1 MRKIRIKI
9 CLLAAMLAV
18 ATGIQAS
25 DFVVDELCYN
35 ITDAEAKTVEVAKYD
50 YTVDG
55 EMVRPTKM
63 DVVVPMTVV
72 NPNDNQ
78 TYRVTALGDGA
89 FTVYGLKNGWFDY
102 TSIVLPEGLL
112 EIKANAFSGQ
122 SKLTSLVIPGTV
134 KSVKTKFAQMSG
146 ISELTFPAS
155 VKEMVTIESG
165 RIQKL
170 TIEGSPTIT
179 AGSRDYITGSVT
191 NNIVYFIDNDTS
203 YKNVEITL
211 TSAVPPTL
219 PEVTRIQYKAYS
231 GRTTVHVP
239 EGCSD
244 AYNAAGWNQA
254 EVLVEG
260 TDHADV
266 DGIRYYHDSHRAIGY
281 DVVSELNGPLNIPQT
296 VQIGG
301 KTYPVEELA
310 VRMFEGEGE
319 SLIKNITA
327 ITLPEGLKRLEKNS
341 LYSEVVSATEV
352 TIPASVEYV
361 GTYFLRGETLK
372 KITFKGSPVLAD
384 NSVGSNY
391 KLIHFMSQTPPAVGK
406 YSFQSAQLMV
416 VAPDIASI
424 PVYRTTLSGH
434 WGVEKGYELS
444 VYGGLKEADNVYYS
458 AMEDGNACAIYFDG
472 TQTSVALSKT
482 IQIDG
487 AARALAK
494 IQRGLFYYKNIT
506 EVIVPE
512 TVKTIGGNA
521 FYKCSALTSLQLPSE
536 VEEIGDYAFYE
547 CSAWAIDVTLP
558 VLKTLGKGAFQ
569 KSGIKSLN
577 LTGAPL
583 ATIPESAFG
592 ECSSLA
598 SITLN
603 EGLSKI
609 ESYAF
614 TGAVVTELTIPST
627 VTDIYTVGIWSK
639 IKKLISK
646 ATTPPTLRN
655 SRQLNCLLFVPNGC
669 VTAYRQADRWVEST
683 SVIAVGEMQT
693 GGLSFYF
700 GDTDALLYNV
710 DTDVT
715 GSDVVIPA
723 TVEQGGNSY
732 TVNEMRAALLKN
744 SAAVKSVTIPASIT
758 QIPNDAFRNCTGLTS
773 VTMPATVTSIGAYAF
788 NGCKALPSVV
798 LPASLGSIGE
808 YGFLGCKAL
817 TSIELPAALTE
828 IGVSAF
834 NGCSAMACDVNI
846 PDGVT
851 VIPDGAFD
859 QSGITGITLGKN
871 VKTVGRKA
879 FYNCQNI
886 LSITLN
892 EGLTEI
898 GEMGFFNCS
907 KIKELELPAS
917 LTTMGS
923 NAFWN
928 VGIKV
933 VCHSAAPLTLP
944 KSTTYSYQFKKCT
957 VIVPVGSVAAYVAAT
972 DKGWDE
978 SNTYLTFAGLADGV
992 EYRANDTEAWVTGV
1006 ADDTVVADIKDY
1018 LSIDGSQMPVT
1029 RIDAA
1034 FRGKTQ
1040 LQKVTVPAAVKALPE
1055 NMFRDCTSLN
1065 AVTFASGSQLQTIG
1079 KWAFMSTA
1087 VAAIEIPEGV
1097 TELPDGV
1104 FKNCLSLTEIT
1115 LPSNLV
1121 SVGGGCF
1128 YNCKALTTVN
1138 VCADN
1143 LTIADRAFYSCE
1155 SLETINS
1162 ANPLQLSSDISKLGM
1177 EFEGCKSLK
1186 AVSVAGGMI
1195 GSFAF
1200 DGCES
1205 LVSVGIAEGVKTIG
1219 EYAFD
1224 GCTSLK
1230 RILLPASLQEIKHE
1244 TFRNVVFEEIT
1255 CLAVTPPSIRDNTFT
1270 DYSAHLCVPA
1280 ESMAA
1285 YAAATGWKEFSN
1297 IGDLTTSGVSAVAND
1312 GLSVAVCDGR
1322 ICVDGVGETEM
1333 IKVYSTGGMLVG
1345 MGLNRQ
1351 VEVPSPGVYIVEFK
1365 KGTVKVAI
1373 R

>member
-1 MRKIRIKI
+1 
-9 CLLAAMLAV
+9 MLAV

-89 FTVYGLKNGWFDY
+89 FTVYGLRGGWFDY

-301 KTYPVEELA
+301 KTYPVEVLA

-327 ITLPEGLKRLEKNS
+327 
-341 LYSEVVSATEV
+341 
-352 TIPASVEYV
+352 
-361 GTYFLRGETLK
+361 
-372 KITFKGSPVLAD
+372 
-384 NSVGSNY
+384 
-391 KLIHFMSQTPPAVGK
+391 
-406 YSFQSAQLMV
+406 
-416 VAPDIASI
+416 
-424 PVYRTTLSGH
+424 
-434 WGVEKGYELS
+434 
-444 VYGGLKEADNVYYS
+444 
-458 AMEDGNACAIYFDG
+458 
-472 TQTSVALSKT
+472 
-482 IQIDG
+482 
-487 AARALAK
+487 
-494 IQRGLFYYKNIT
+494 
-506 EVIVPE
+506 
-512 TVKTIGGNA
+512 
-521 FYKCSALTSLQLPSE
+521 
-536 VEEIGDYAFYE
+536 
-547 CSAWAIDVTLP
+547 
-558 VLKTLGKGAFQ
+558 
-569 KSGIKSLN
+569 
-577 LTGAPL
+577 
-583 ATIPESAFG
+583 
-592 ECSSLA
+592 
-598 SITLN
+598 
-603 EGLSKI
+603 
-609 ESYAF
+609 
-614 TGAVVTELTIPST
+614 
-627 VTDIYTVGIWSK
+627 
-639 IKKLISK
+639 
-646 ATTPPTLRN
+646 
-655 SRQLNCLLFVPNGC
+655 
-669 VTAYRQADRWVEST
+669 
-683 SVIAVGEMQT
+683 
-693 GGLSFYF
+693 
-700 GDTDALLYNV
+700 
-710 DTDVT
+710 
-715 GSDVVIPA
+715 
-723 TVEQGGNSY
+723 
-732 TVNEMRAALLKN
+732 
-744 SAAVKSVTIPASIT
+744 
-758 QIPNDAFRNCTGLTS
+758 
-773 VTMPATVTSIGAYAF
+773 
-788 NGCKALPSVV
+788 
-798 LPASLGSIGE
+798 
-808 YGFLGCKAL
+808 
-817 TSIELPAALTE
+817 
-828 IGVSAF
+828 
-834 NGCSAMACDVNI
+834 
-846 PDGVT
+846 
-851 VIPDGAFD
+851 
-859 QSGITGITLGKN
+859 
-871 VKTVGRKA
+871 
-879 FYNCQNI
+879 
-886 LSITLN
+886 ITLN

-928 VGIKV
+928 IGIKV

-992 EYRANDTEAWVTGV
+992 EYRANDTDAWVTGV

-1034 FRGKTQ
+1034 FSGKTQ

-1055 NMFRDCTSLN
+1055 NMFKDCTSLN

-1200 DGCES
+1200 DGCEL

-1297 IGDLTTSGVSAVAND
+1297 IGDLTTSGVSAVAGD
-1312 GLSVAVCDGR
+1312 GLSVAV
-1322 ICVDGVGETEM
+1322 
-1333 IKVYSTGGMLVG
+1333 
-1345 MGLNRQ
+1345 
-1351 VEVPSPGVYIVEFK
+1351 
-1365 KGTVKVAI
+1365 
-1373 R
+1373 

>member
-1 MRKIRIKI
+1 M
-9 CLLAAMLAV
+9 
-18 ATGIQAS
+18 
-25 DFVVDELCYN
+25 
-35 ITDAEAKTVEVAKYD
+35 
-50 YTVDG
+50 
-55 EMVRPTKM
+55 
-63 DVVVPMTVV
+63 
-72 NPNDNQ
+72 
-78 TYRVTALGDGA
+78 
-89 FTVYGLKNGWFDY
+89 
-102 TSIVLPEGLL
+102 
-112 EIKANAFSGQ
+112 
-122 SKLTSLVIPGTV
+122 
-134 KSVKTKFAQMSG
+134 
-146 ISELTFPAS
+146 
-155 VKEMVTIESG
+155 
-165 RIQKL
+165 
-170 TIEGSPTIT
+170 
-179 AGSRDYITGSVT
+179 
-191 NNIVYFIDNDTS
+191 
-203 YKNVEITL
+203 
-211 TSAVPPTL
+211 
-219 PEVTRIQYKAYS
+219 
-231 GRTTVHVP
+231 
-239 EGCSD
+239 
-244 AYNAAGWNQA
+244 
-254 EVLVEG
+254 
-260 TDHADV
+260 
-266 DGIRYYHDSHRAIGY
+266 
-281 DVVSELNGPLNIPQT
+281 
-296 VQIGG
+296 
-301 KTYPVEELA
+301 
-310 VRMFEGEGE
+310 
-319 SLIKNITA
+319 
-327 ITLPEGLKRLEKNS
+327 
-341 LYSEVVSATEV
+341 
-352 TIPASVEYV
+352 
-361 GTYFLRGETLK
+361 
-372 KITFKGSPVLAD
+372 
-384 NSVGSNY
+384 
-391 KLIHFMSQTPPAVGK
+391 
-406 YSFQSAQLMV
+406 
-416 VAPDIASI
+416 
-424 PVYRTTLSGH
+424 
-434 WGVEKGYELS
+434 
-444 VYGGLKEADNVYYS
+444 
-458 AMEDGNACAIYFDG
+458 
-472 TQTSVALSKT
+472 
-482 IQIDG
+482 
-487 AARALAK
+487 
-494 IQRGLFYYKNIT
+494 
-506 EVIVPE
+506 
-512 TVKTIGGNA
+512 
-521 FYKCSALTSLQLPSE
+521 
-536 VEEIGDYAFYE
+536 
-547 CSAWAIDVTLP
+547 
-558 VLKTLGKGAFQ
+558 
-569 KSGIKSLN
+569 
-577 LTGAPL
+577 
-583 ATIPESAFG
+583 
-592 ECSSLA
+592 
-598 SITLN
+598 
-603 EGLSKI
+603 
-609 ESYAF
+609 
-614 TGAVVTELTIPST
+614 
-627 VTDIYTVGIWSK
+627 
-639 IKKLISK
+639 
-646 ATTPPTLRN
+646 
-655 SRQLNCLLFVPNGC
+655 
-669 VTAYRQADRWVEST
+669 
-683 SVIAVGEMQT
+683 
-693 GGLSFYF
+693 
-700 GDTDALLYNV
+700 
-710 DTDVT
+710 
-715 GSDVVIPA
+715 
-723 TVEQGGNSY
+723 
-732 TVNEMRAALLKN
+732 
-744 SAAVKSVTIPASIT
+744 
-758 QIPNDAFRNCTGLTS
+758 
-773 VTMPATVTSIGAYAF
+773 
-788 NGCKALPSVV
+788 
-798 LPASLGSIGE
+798 
-808 YGFLGCKAL
+808 
-817 TSIELPAALTE
+817 
-828 IGVSAF
+828 
-834 NGCSAMACDVNI
+834 
-846 PDGVT
+846 
-851 VIPDGAFD
+851 
-859 QSGITGITLGKN
+859 
-871 VKTVGRKA
+871 
-879 FYNCQNI
+879 
-886 LSITLN
+886 
-892 EGLTEI
+892 TEI

-1029 RIDAA
+1029 RINAA

-1055 NMFRDCTSLN
+1055 NMFGDCTSLN

-1138 VCADN
+1138 VYADN

-1297 IGDLTTSGVSAVAND
+1297 IGDLTTSGVSAVAGD

>member
-1 MRKIRIKI
+1 
-9 CLLAAMLAV
+9 
-18 ATGIQAS
+18 
-25 DFVVDELCYN
+25 
-35 ITDAEAKTVEVAKYD
+35 
-50 YTVDG
+50 
-55 EMVRPTKM
+55 M

-89 FTVYGLKNGWFDY
+89 FTVYGLRGGWFDY

-301 KTYPVEELA
+301 KTYPVEVLA

-327 ITLPEGLKRLEKNS
+327 
-341 LYSEVVSATEV
+341 
-352 TIPASVEYV
+352 
-361 GTYFLRGETLK
+361 
-372 KITFKGSPVLAD
+372 
-384 NSVGSNY
+384 
-391 KLIHFMSQTPPAVGK
+391 
-406 YSFQSAQLMV
+406 
-416 VAPDIASI
+416 
-424 PVYRTTLSGH
+424 
-434 WGVEKGYELS
+434 
-444 VYGGLKEADNVYYS
+444 
-458 AMEDGNACAIYFDG
+458 
-472 TQTSVALSKT
+472 
-482 IQIDG
+482 
-487 AARALAK
+487 
-494 IQRGLFYYKNIT
+494 
-506 EVIVPE
+506 
-512 TVKTIGGNA
+512 
-521 FYKCSALTSLQLPSE
+521 
-536 VEEIGDYAFYE
+536 
-547 CSAWAIDVTLP
+547 
-558 VLKTLGKGAFQ
+558 
-569 KSGIKSLN
+569 
-577 LTGAPL
+577 
-583 ATIPESAFG
+583 
-592 ECSSLA
+592 
-598 SITLN
+598 
-603 EGLSKI
+603 
-609 ESYAF
+609 
-614 TGAVVTELTIPST
+614 
-627 VTDIYTVGIWSK
+627 
-639 IKKLISK
+639 
-646 ATTPPTLRN
+646 
-655 SRQLNCLLFVPNGC
+655 
-669 VTAYRQADRWVEST
+669 
-683 SVIAVGEMQT
+683 
-693 GGLSFYF
+693 
-700 GDTDALLYNV
+700 
-710 DTDVT
+710 
-715 GSDVVIPA
+715 
-723 TVEQGGNSY
+723 
-732 TVNEMRAALLKN
+732 
-744 SAAVKSVTIPASIT
+744 
-758 QIPNDAFRNCTGLTS
+758 
-773 VTMPATVTSIGAYAF
+773 
-788 NGCKALPSVV
+788 
-798 LPASLGSIGE
+798 
-808 YGFLGCKAL
+808 
-817 TSIELPAALTE
+817 
-828 IGVSAF
+828 
-834 NGCSAMACDVNI
+834 
-846 PDGVT
+846 
-851 VIPDGAFD
+851 
-859 QSGITGITLGKN
+859 
-871 VKTVGRKA
+871 
-879 FYNCQNI
+879 
-886 LSITLN
+886 ITLN

-928 VGIKV
+928 IGIKV

-1034 FRGKTQ
+1034 FSGKTQ
-1040 LQKVTVPAAVKALPE
+1040 LQKVTVPVAVKALPE
-1055 NMFRDCTSLN
+1055 NMFKDCTSLN

-1297 IGDLTTSGVSAVAND
+1297 IGDLTTSGVSAVAGD

-1322 ICVDGVGETEM
+1322 SALT
-1333 IKVYSTGGMLVG
+1333 
-1345 MGLNRQ
+1345 
-1351 VEVPSPGVYIVEFK
+1351 
-1365 KGTVKVAI
+1365 A
-1373 R
+1373 

>member
-1 MRKIRIKI
+1 
-9 CLLAAMLAV
+9 
-18 ATGIQAS
+18 
-25 DFVVDELCYN
+25 
-35 ITDAEAKTVEVAKYD
+35 
-50 YTVDG
+50 
-55 EMVRPTKM
+55 MVRPTKM

-89 FTVYGLKNGWFDY
+89 FTVYGLRGGWFDY

-301 KTYPVEELA
+301 KTYPVEVLA

-327 ITLPEGLKRLEKNS
+327 
-341 LYSEVVSATEV
+341 
-352 TIPASVEYV
+352 
-361 GTYFLRGETLK
+361 
-372 KITFKGSPVLAD
+372 
-384 NSVGSNY
+384 
-391 KLIHFMSQTPPAVGK
+391 
-406 YSFQSAQLMV
+406 
-416 VAPDIASI
+416 
-424 PVYRTTLSGH
+424 
-434 WGVEKGYELS
+434 
-444 VYGGLKEADNVYYS
+444 
-458 AMEDGNACAIYFDG
+458 
-472 TQTSVALSKT
+472 
-482 IQIDG
+482 
-487 AARALAK
+487 
-494 IQRGLFYYKNIT
+494 
-506 EVIVPE
+506 
-512 TVKTIGGNA
+512 
-521 FYKCSALTSLQLPSE
+521 
-536 VEEIGDYAFYE
+536 
-547 CSAWAIDVTLP
+547 
-558 VLKTLGKGAFQ
+558 
-569 KSGIKSLN
+569 
-577 LTGAPL
+577 
-583 ATIPESAFG
+583 
-592 ECSSLA
+592 
-598 SITLN
+598 
-603 EGLSKI
+603 
-609 ESYAF
+609 
-614 TGAVVTELTIPST
+614 
-627 VTDIYTVGIWSK
+627 
-639 IKKLISK
+639 
-646 ATTPPTLRN
+646 
-655 SRQLNCLLFVPNGC
+655 
-669 VTAYRQADRWVEST
+669 
-683 SVIAVGEMQT
+683 
-693 GGLSFYF
+693 
-700 GDTDALLYNV
+700 
-710 DTDVT
+710 
-715 GSDVVIPA
+715 
-723 TVEQGGNSY
+723 
-732 TVNEMRAALLKN
+732 
-744 SAAVKSVTIPASIT
+744 
-758 QIPNDAFRNCTGLTS
+758 
-773 VTMPATVTSIGAYAF
+773 
-788 NGCKALPSVV
+788 
-798 LPASLGSIGE
+798 
-808 YGFLGCKAL
+808 
-817 TSIELPAALTE
+817 
-828 IGVSAF
+828 
-834 NGCSAMACDVNI
+834 
-846 PDGVT
+846 
-851 VIPDGAFD
+851 
-859 QSGITGITLGKN
+859 
-871 VKTVGRKA
+871 
-879 FYNCQNI
+879 
-886 LSITLN
+886 ITLN

-928 VGIKV
+928 IGIKV

-1034 FRGKTQ
+1034 FSGKTQ

-1128 YNCKALTTVN
+1128 YNCKALTKVN

-1195 GSFAF
+1195 GAFAF

-1297 IGDLTTSGVSAVAND
+1297 IGDLTTSGVSAVAGD

-1333 IKVYSTGGMLVG
+1333 IKVYSAGGMLVG

>member
-1 MRKIRIKI
+1 
-9 CLLAAMLAV
+9 MLAV

-63 DVVVPMTVV
+63 DVVVPTTVV

-89 FTVYGLKNGWFDY
+89 FTIYGLRSGWFNY

-122 SKLTSLVIPGTV
+122 RNLKSLVIPGTV

-319 SLIKNITA
+319 SLIKNVTA

-361 GTYFLRGETLK
+361 GTYFLRGKTLK

-384 NSVGSNY
+384 NSVGSDY
-391 KLIHFMSQTPPAVGK
+391 KLIHFMSQTPPSVGK
-406 YSFQSAQLMV
+406 YSFQSAHLMV

-494 IQRGLFYYKNIT
+494 IQRGLFYYKKIT

-655 SRQLNCLLFVPNGC
+655 SRQLNCPLFVPNGC
-669 VTAYRQADRWVEST
+669 VTAYRQADQWVAST

-723 TVEQGGNSY
+723 TVEQDGNSY

-744 SAAVKSVTIPASIT
+744 SAAVKSVTI
-758 QIPNDAFRNCTGLTS
+758 
-773 VTMPATVTSIGAYAF
+773 
-788 NGCKALPSVV
+788 
-798 LPASLGSIGE
+798 
-808 YGFLGCKAL
+808 
-817 TSIELPAALTE
+817 
-828 IGVSAF
+828 
-834 NGCSAMACDVNI
+834 
-846 PDGVT
+846 
-851 VIPDGAFD
+851 
-859 QSGITGITLGKN
+859 
-871 VKTVGRKA
+871 
-879 FYNCQNI
+879 
-886 LSITLN
+886 
-892 EGLTEI
+892 
-898 GEMGFFNCS
+898 
-907 KIKELELPAS
+907 
-917 LTTMGS
+917 
-923 NAFWN
+923 
-928 VGIKV
+928 
-933 VCHSAAPLTLP
+933 
-944 KSTTYSYQFKKCT
+944 
-957 VIVPVGSVAAYVAAT
+957 
-972 DKGWDE
+972 
-978 SNTYLTFAGLADGV
+978 
-992 EYRANDTEAWVTGV
+992 
-1006 ADDTVVADIKDY
+1006 
-1018 LSIDGSQMPVT
+1018 
-1029 RIDAA
+1029 
-1034 FRGKTQ
+1034 
-1040 LQKVTVPAAVKALPE
+1040 PAAVKALPE

-1138 VCADN
+1138 VYADN

-1177 EFEGCKSLK
+1177 EFVGCKSLK

-1195 GSFAF
+1195 GAFAF

>member
-1 MRKIRIKI
+1 
-9 CLLAAMLAV
+9 MLAV

-89 FTVYGLKNGWFDY
+89 FTVYGLRGGWFDY

-301 KTYPVEELA
+301 KTYPVEVLA

-327 ITLPEGLKRLEKNS
+327 
-341 LYSEVVSATEV
+341 
-352 TIPASVEYV
+352 
-361 GTYFLRGETLK
+361 
-372 KITFKGSPVLAD
+372 
-384 NSVGSNY
+384 
-391 KLIHFMSQTPPAVGK
+391 
-406 YSFQSAQLMV
+406 
-416 VAPDIASI
+416 
-424 PVYRTTLSGH
+424 
-434 WGVEKGYELS
+434 
-444 VYGGLKEADNVYYS
+444 
-458 AMEDGNACAIYFDG
+458 
-472 TQTSVALSKT
+472 
-482 IQIDG
+482 
-487 AARALAK
+487 
-494 IQRGLFYYKNIT
+494 
-506 EVIVPE
+506 
-512 TVKTIGGNA
+512 
-521 FYKCSALTSLQLPSE
+521 
-536 VEEIGDYAFYE
+536 
-547 CSAWAIDVTLP
+547 
-558 VLKTLGKGAFQ
+558 
-569 KSGIKSLN
+569 
-577 LTGAPL
+577 
-583 ATIPESAFG
+583 
-592 ECSSLA
+592 
-598 SITLN
+598 
-603 EGLSKI
+603 
-609 ESYAF
+609 
-614 TGAVVTELTIPST
+614 
-627 VTDIYTVGIWSK
+627 
-639 IKKLISK
+639 
-646 ATTPPTLRN
+646 
-655 SRQLNCLLFVPNGC
+655 
-669 VTAYRQADRWVEST
+669 
-683 SVIAVGEMQT
+683 
-693 GGLSFYF
+693 
-700 GDTDALLYNV
+700 
-710 DTDVT
+710 
-715 GSDVVIPA
+715 
-723 TVEQGGNSY
+723 
-732 TVNEMRAALLKN
+732 
-744 SAAVKSVTIPASIT
+744 
-758 QIPNDAFRNCTGLTS
+758 
-773 VTMPATVTSIGAYAF
+773 
-788 NGCKALPSVV
+788 
-798 LPASLGSIGE
+798 
-808 YGFLGCKAL
+808 
-817 TSIELPAALTE
+817 
-828 IGVSAF
+828 
-834 NGCSAMACDVNI
+834 
-846 PDGVT
+846 
-851 VIPDGAFD
+851 
-859 QSGITGITLGKN
+859 
-871 VKTVGRKA
+871 
-879 FYNCQNI
+879 
-886 LSITLN
+886 ITLN

-928 VGIKV
+928 IGIKV

-1034 FRGKTQ
+1034 FSGKTQ

-1055 NMFRDCTSLN
+1055 NMFKDCTSLN

-1297 IGDLTTSGVSAVAND
+1297 IGDLTTSGVSAVAGD

-1333 IKVYSTGGMLVG
+1333 IKVYSAGGMLVG

>member
-1 MRKIRIKI
+1 
-9 CLLAAMLAV
+9 
-18 ATGIQAS
+18 
-25 DFVVDELCYN
+25 
-35 ITDAEAKTVEVAKYD
+35 
-50 YTVDG
+50 
-55 EMVRPTKM
+55 MVRPTKM

-89 FTVYGLKNGWFDY
+89 FTVYGLRGGWFDY

-301 KTYPVEELA
+301 KTYPVEVLA

-327 ITLPEGLKRLEKNS
+327 
-341 LYSEVVSATEV
+341 
-352 TIPASVEYV
+352 
-361 GTYFLRGETLK
+361 
-372 KITFKGSPVLAD
+372 
-384 NSVGSNY
+384 
-391 KLIHFMSQTPPAVGK
+391 
-406 YSFQSAQLMV
+406 
-416 VAPDIASI
+416 
-424 PVYRTTLSGH
+424 
-434 WGVEKGYELS
+434 
-444 VYGGLKEADNVYYS
+444 
-458 AMEDGNACAIYFDG
+458 
-472 TQTSVALSKT
+472 
-482 IQIDG
+482 
-487 AARALAK
+487 
-494 IQRGLFYYKNIT
+494 
-506 EVIVPE
+506 
-512 TVKTIGGNA
+512 
-521 FYKCSALTSLQLPSE
+521 
-536 VEEIGDYAFYE
+536 
-547 CSAWAIDVTLP
+547 
-558 VLKTLGKGAFQ
+558 
-569 KSGIKSLN
+569 
-577 LTGAPL
+577 
-583 ATIPESAFG
+583 
-592 ECSSLA
+592 
-598 SITLN
+598 
-603 EGLSKI
+603 
-609 ESYAF
+609 
-614 TGAVVTELTIPST
+614 
-627 VTDIYTVGIWSK
+627 
-639 IKKLISK
+639 
-646 ATTPPTLRN
+646 
-655 SRQLNCLLFVPNGC
+655 
-669 VTAYRQADRWVEST
+669 
-683 SVIAVGEMQT
+683 
-693 GGLSFYF
+693 
-700 GDTDALLYNV
+700 
-710 DTDVT
+710 
-715 GSDVVIPA
+715 
-723 TVEQGGNSY
+723 
-732 TVNEMRAALLKN
+732 
-744 SAAVKSVTIPASIT
+744 
-758 QIPNDAFRNCTGLTS
+758 
-773 VTMPATVTSIGAYAF
+773 
-788 NGCKALPSVV
+788 
-798 LPASLGSIGE
+798 
-808 YGFLGCKAL
+808 
-817 TSIELPAALTE
+817 
-828 IGVSAF
+828 
-834 NGCSAMACDVNI
+834 
-846 PDGVT
+846 
-851 VIPDGAFD
+851 
-859 QSGITGITLGKN
+859 
-871 VKTVGRKA
+871 
-879 FYNCQNI
+879 
-886 LSITLN
+886 ITLN

-928 VGIKV
+928 IGIKV

-1034 FRGKTQ
+1034 FSGKTQ
-1040 LQKVTVPAAVKALPE
+1040 LQKVTVPVAVKALPE
-1055 NMFRDCTSLN
+1055 NMFKDCTSLN

-1297 IGDLTTSGVSAVAND
+1297 IGDLTTSGVSAVAGD

-1351 VEVPSPGVYIVEFK
+1351 VEVPSLGVYIVEFK

>member
-1 MRKIRIKI
+1 M
-9 CLLAAMLAV
+9 
-18 ATGIQAS
+18 
-25 DFVVDELCYN
+25 
-35 ITDAEAKTVEVAKYD
+35 
-50 YTVDG
+50 
-55 EMVRPTKM
+55 
-63 DVVVPMTVV
+63 PMTVV

-89 FTVYGLKNGWFDY
+89 FTVYGLRGGWFDY

-281 DVVSELNGPLNIPQT
+281 YVVSELNGPLNIPQT

-301 KTYPVEELA
+301 KTYPVEVLA

-327 ITLPEGLKRLEKNS
+327 
-341 LYSEVVSATEV
+341 
-352 TIPASVEYV
+352 
-361 GTYFLRGETLK
+361 
-372 KITFKGSPVLAD
+372 
-384 NSVGSNY
+384 
-391 KLIHFMSQTPPAVGK
+391 
-406 YSFQSAQLMV
+406 
-416 VAPDIASI
+416 
-424 PVYRTTLSGH
+424 
-434 WGVEKGYELS
+434 
-444 VYGGLKEADNVYYS
+444 
-458 AMEDGNACAIYFDG
+458 
-472 TQTSVALSKT
+472 
-482 IQIDG
+482 
-487 AARALAK
+487 
-494 IQRGLFYYKNIT
+494 
-506 EVIVPE
+506 
-512 TVKTIGGNA
+512 
-521 FYKCSALTSLQLPSE
+521 
-536 VEEIGDYAFYE
+536 
-547 CSAWAIDVTLP
+547 
-558 VLKTLGKGAFQ
+558 
-569 KSGIKSLN
+569 
-577 LTGAPL
+577 
-583 ATIPESAFG
+583 
-592 ECSSLA
+592 
-598 SITLN
+598 
-603 EGLSKI
+603 
-609 ESYAF
+609 
-614 TGAVVTELTIPST
+614 
-627 VTDIYTVGIWSK
+627 
-639 IKKLISK
+639 
-646 ATTPPTLRN
+646 
-655 SRQLNCLLFVPNGC
+655 
-669 VTAYRQADRWVEST
+669 
-683 SVIAVGEMQT
+683 
-693 GGLSFYF
+693 
-700 GDTDALLYNV
+700 
-710 DTDVT
+710 
-715 GSDVVIPA
+715 
-723 TVEQGGNSY
+723 
-732 TVNEMRAALLKN
+732 
-744 SAAVKSVTIPASIT
+744 
-758 QIPNDAFRNCTGLTS
+758 
-773 VTMPATVTSIGAYAF
+773 
-788 NGCKALPSVV
+788 
-798 LPASLGSIGE
+798 
-808 YGFLGCKAL
+808 
-817 TSIELPAALTE
+817 
-828 IGVSAF
+828 
-834 NGCSAMACDVNI
+834 
-846 PDGVT
+846 
-851 VIPDGAFD
+851 
-859 QSGITGITLGKN
+859 
-871 VKTVGRKA
+871 
-879 FYNCQNI
+879 
-886 LSITLN
+886 ITLN

-928 VGIKV
+928 IGIKV

-1034 FRGKTQ
+1034 FSGKTQ
-1040 LQKVTVPAAVKALPE
+1040 LQKVTVPVAVKALPE
-1055 NMFRDCTSLN
+1055 NMFKDCTSLN

-1297 IGDLTTSGVSAVAND
+1297 IGDLTTSGVSAVAGD

-1333 IKVYSTGGMLVG
+1333 IKVYSAGGMLVG

>member
-1 MRKIRIKI
+1 
-9 CLLAAMLAV
+9 MLAV

-89 FTVYGLKNGWFDY
+89 FTVYGLRGGWFDY

-301 KTYPVEELA
+301 KTYPVEVLA

-327 ITLPEGLKRLEKNS
+327 
-341 LYSEVVSATEV
+341 
-352 TIPASVEYV
+352 
-361 GTYFLRGETLK
+361 
-372 KITFKGSPVLAD
+372 
-384 NSVGSNY
+384 
-391 KLIHFMSQTPPAVGK
+391 
-406 YSFQSAQLMV
+406 
-416 VAPDIASI
+416 
-424 PVYRTTLSGH
+424 
-434 WGVEKGYELS
+434 
-444 VYGGLKEADNVYYS
+444 
-458 AMEDGNACAIYFDG
+458 
-472 TQTSVALSKT
+472 
-482 IQIDG
+482 
-487 AARALAK
+487 
-494 IQRGLFYYKNIT
+494 
-506 EVIVPE
+506 
-512 TVKTIGGNA
+512 
-521 FYKCSALTSLQLPSE
+521 
-536 VEEIGDYAFYE
+536 
-547 CSAWAIDVTLP
+547 
-558 VLKTLGKGAFQ
+558 
-569 KSGIKSLN
+569 
-577 LTGAPL
+577 
-583 ATIPESAFG
+583 
-592 ECSSLA
+592 
-598 SITLN
+598 
-603 EGLSKI
+603 
-609 ESYAF
+609 
-614 TGAVVTELTIPST
+614 
-627 VTDIYTVGIWSK
+627 
-639 IKKLISK
+639 
-646 ATTPPTLRN
+646 
-655 SRQLNCLLFVPNGC
+655 
-669 VTAYRQADRWVEST
+669 
-683 SVIAVGEMQT
+683 
-693 GGLSFYF
+693 
-700 GDTDALLYNV
+700 
-710 DTDVT
+710 
-715 GSDVVIPA
+715 
-723 TVEQGGNSY
+723 
-732 TVNEMRAALLKN
+732 
-744 SAAVKSVTIPASIT
+744 
-758 QIPNDAFRNCTGLTS
+758 
-773 VTMPATVTSIGAYAF
+773 
-788 NGCKALPSVV
+788 
-798 LPASLGSIGE
+798 
-808 YGFLGCKAL
+808 
-817 TSIELPAALTE
+817 
-828 IGVSAF
+828 
-834 NGCSAMACDVNI
+834 
-846 PDGVT
+846 
-851 VIPDGAFD
+851 
-859 QSGITGITLGKN
+859 
-871 VKTVGRKA
+871 
-879 FYNCQNI
+879 
-886 LSITLN
+886 ITLN

-928 VGIKV
+928 IGIKV

-1029 RIDAA
+1029 RIDVA
-1034 FRGKTQ
+1034 FSGKTQ

-1055 NMFRDCTSLN
+1055 NMFKDCTSLN

-1297 IGDLTTSGVSAVAND
+1297 IGDLTTSGVSAVAGD

-1333 IKVYSTGGMLVG
+1333 IKVYSAGGMLVG

>member
-1 MRKIRIKI
+1 
-9 CLLAAMLAV
+9 
-18 ATGIQAS
+18 
-25 DFVVDELCYN
+25 
-35 ITDAEAKTVEVAKYD
+35 
-50 YTVDG
+50 
-55 EMVRPTKM
+55 MVRPTKM

-89 FTVYGLKNGWFDY
+89 FTVYGLRGGWFDY

-301 KTYPVEELA
+301 KTYPVEVLA

-327 ITLPEGLKRLEKNS
+327 
-341 LYSEVVSATEV
+341 
-352 TIPASVEYV
+352 
-361 GTYFLRGETLK
+361 
-372 KITFKGSPVLAD
+372 
-384 NSVGSNY
+384 
-391 KLIHFMSQTPPAVGK
+391 
-406 YSFQSAQLMV
+406 
-416 VAPDIASI
+416 
-424 PVYRTTLSGH
+424 
-434 WGVEKGYELS
+434 
-444 VYGGLKEADNVYYS
+444 
-458 AMEDGNACAIYFDG
+458 
-472 TQTSVALSKT
+472 
-482 IQIDG
+482 
-487 AARALAK
+487 
-494 IQRGLFYYKNIT
+494 
-506 EVIVPE
+506 
-512 TVKTIGGNA
+512 
-521 FYKCSALTSLQLPSE
+521 
-536 VEEIGDYAFYE
+536 
-547 CSAWAIDVTLP
+547 
-558 VLKTLGKGAFQ
+558 
-569 KSGIKSLN
+569 
-577 LTGAPL
+577 
-583 ATIPESAFG
+583 
-592 ECSSLA
+592 
-598 SITLN
+598 
-603 EGLSKI
+603 
-609 ESYAF
+609 
-614 TGAVVTELTIPST
+614 
-627 VTDIYTVGIWSK
+627 
-639 IKKLISK
+639 
-646 ATTPPTLRN
+646 
-655 SRQLNCLLFVPNGC
+655 
-669 VTAYRQADRWVEST
+669 
-683 SVIAVGEMQT
+683 
-693 GGLSFYF
+693 
-700 GDTDALLYNV
+700 
-710 DTDVT
+710 
-715 GSDVVIPA
+715 
-723 TVEQGGNSY
+723 
-732 TVNEMRAALLKN
+732 
-744 SAAVKSVTIPASIT
+744 
-758 QIPNDAFRNCTGLTS
+758 
-773 VTMPATVTSIGAYAF
+773 
-788 NGCKALPSVV
+788 
-798 LPASLGSIGE
+798 
-808 YGFLGCKAL
+808 
-817 TSIELPAALTE
+817 
-828 IGVSAF
+828 
-834 NGCSAMACDVNI
+834 
-846 PDGVT
+846 
-851 VIPDGAFD
+851 
-859 QSGITGITLGKN
+859 
-871 VKTVGRKA
+871 
-879 FYNCQNI
+879 
-886 LSITLN
+886 ITLN

-928 VGIKV
+928 IGIKV

-1034 FRGKTQ
+1034 FSGKTQ

-1055 NMFRDCTSLN
+1055 NMFKDYTSLN

-1297 IGDLTTSGVSAVAND
+1297 IGDLTTSGVSAVAGD

-1333 IKVYSTGGMLVG
+1333 IKVYSAGGMLVG

>member
-1 MRKIRIKI
+1 
-9 CLLAAMLAV
+9 
-18 ATGIQAS
+18 
-25 DFVVDELCYN
+25 
-35 ITDAEAKTVEVAKYD
+35 
-50 YTVDG
+50 
-55 EMVRPTKM
+55 M

-89 FTVYGLKNGWFDY
+89 FTVYGLRGGWFDY

-231 GRTTVHVP
+231 GRITVHVP

-301 KTYPVEELA
+301 KTYPVEVLA

-327 ITLPEGLKRLEKNS
+327 
-341 LYSEVVSATEV
+341 
-352 TIPASVEYV
+352 
-361 GTYFLRGETLK
+361 
-372 KITFKGSPVLAD
+372 
-384 NSVGSNY
+384 
-391 KLIHFMSQTPPAVGK
+391 
-406 YSFQSAQLMV
+406 
-416 VAPDIASI
+416 
-424 PVYRTTLSGH
+424 
-434 WGVEKGYELS
+434 
-444 VYGGLKEADNVYYS
+444 
-458 AMEDGNACAIYFDG
+458 
-472 TQTSVALSKT
+472 
-482 IQIDG
+482 
-487 AARALAK
+487 
-494 IQRGLFYYKNIT
+494 
-506 EVIVPE
+506 
-512 TVKTIGGNA
+512 
-521 FYKCSALTSLQLPSE
+521 
-536 VEEIGDYAFYE
+536 
-547 CSAWAIDVTLP
+547 
-558 VLKTLGKGAFQ
+558 
-569 KSGIKSLN
+569 
-577 LTGAPL
+577 
-583 ATIPESAFG
+583 
-592 ECSSLA
+592 
-598 SITLN
+598 
-603 EGLSKI
+603 
-609 ESYAF
+609 
-614 TGAVVTELTIPST
+614 
-627 VTDIYTVGIWSK
+627 
-639 IKKLISK
+639 
-646 ATTPPTLRN
+646 
-655 SRQLNCLLFVPNGC
+655 
-669 VTAYRQADRWVEST
+669 
-683 SVIAVGEMQT
+683 
-693 GGLSFYF
+693 
-700 GDTDALLYNV
+700 
-710 DTDVT
+710 
-715 GSDVVIPA
+715 
-723 TVEQGGNSY
+723 
-732 TVNEMRAALLKN
+732 
-744 SAAVKSVTIPASIT
+744 
-758 QIPNDAFRNCTGLTS
+758 
-773 VTMPATVTSIGAYAF
+773 
-788 NGCKALPSVV
+788 
-798 LPASLGSIGE
+798 
-808 YGFLGCKAL
+808 
-817 TSIELPAALTE
+817 
-828 IGVSAF
+828 
-834 NGCSAMACDVNI
+834 
-846 PDGVT
+846 
-851 VIPDGAFD
+851 
-859 QSGITGITLGKN
+859 
-871 VKTVGRKA
+871 
-879 FYNCQNI
+879 
-886 LSITLN
+886 ITLN

-928 VGIKV
+928 IGIKV

-1034 FRGKTQ
+1034 FSGKTQ

-1297 IGDLTTSGVSAVAND
+1297 IGDLTTSGVSAVAGD

-1322 ICVDGVGETEM
+1322 SALT
-1333 IKVYSTGGMLVG
+1333 
-1345 MGLNRQ
+1345 
-1351 VEVPSPGVYIVEFK
+1351 
-1365 KGTVKVAI
+1365 A
-1373 R
+1373 

>member
-1 MRKIRIKI
+1 
-9 CLLAAMLAV
+9 MLAV

-89 FTVYGLKNGWFDY
+89 FTVYGLRGGWFDY

-301 KTYPVEELA
+301 KTYPVEVLA

-327 ITLPEGLKRLEKNS
+327 
-341 LYSEVVSATEV
+341 
-352 TIPASVEYV
+352 
-361 GTYFLRGETLK
+361 
-372 KITFKGSPVLAD
+372 
-384 NSVGSNY
+384 
-391 KLIHFMSQTPPAVGK
+391 
-406 YSFQSAQLMV
+406 
-416 VAPDIASI
+416 
-424 PVYRTTLSGH
+424 
-434 WGVEKGYELS
+434 
-444 VYGGLKEADNVYYS
+444 
-458 AMEDGNACAIYFDG
+458 
-472 TQTSVALSKT
+472 
-482 IQIDG
+482 
-487 AARALAK
+487 
-494 IQRGLFYYKNIT
+494 
-506 EVIVPE
+506 
-512 TVKTIGGNA
+512 
-521 FYKCSALTSLQLPSE
+521 
-536 VEEIGDYAFYE
+536 
-547 CSAWAIDVTLP
+547 
-558 VLKTLGKGAFQ
+558 
-569 KSGIKSLN
+569 
-577 LTGAPL
+577 
-583 ATIPESAFG
+583 
-592 ECSSLA
+592 
-598 SITLN
+598 
-603 EGLSKI
+603 
-609 ESYAF
+609 
-614 TGAVVTELTIPST
+614 
-627 VTDIYTVGIWSK
+627 
-639 IKKLISK
+639 
-646 ATTPPTLRN
+646 
-655 SRQLNCLLFVPNGC
+655 
-669 VTAYRQADRWVEST
+669 
-683 SVIAVGEMQT
+683 
-693 GGLSFYF
+693 
-700 GDTDALLYNV
+700 
-710 DTDVT
+710 
-715 GSDVVIPA
+715 
-723 TVEQGGNSY
+723 
-732 TVNEMRAALLKN
+732 
-744 SAAVKSVTIPASIT
+744 
-758 QIPNDAFRNCTGLTS
+758 
-773 VTMPATVTSIGAYAF
+773 
-788 NGCKALPSVV
+788 
-798 LPASLGSIGE
+798 
-808 YGFLGCKAL
+808 
-817 TSIELPAALTE
+817 
-828 IGVSAF
+828 
-834 NGCSAMACDVNI
+834 
-846 PDGVT
+846 
-851 VIPDGAFD
+851 
-859 QSGITGITLGKN
+859 
-871 VKTVGRKA
+871 
-879 FYNCQNI
+879 
-886 LSITLN
+886 ITLN

-928 VGIKV
+928 IGIKV

-1029 RIDAA
+1029 RIDVA
-1034 FRGKTQ
+1034 FSGKTQ

-1097 TELPDGV
+1097 TELSDGV

-1297 IGDLTTSGVSAVAND
+1297 IGDLTTSGVSAVAGD

-1333 IKVYSTGGMLVG
+1333 IKVYSAGGMLVG

>member
-1 MRKIRIKI
+1 
-9 CLLAAMLAV
+9 MLAV

-78 TYRVTALGDGA
+78 TYRVTVLGDGA
-89 FTVYGLKNGWFDY
+89 FTVYGLRGGWFDY

-231 GRTTVHVP
+231 GRTTVYVP

-301 KTYPVEELA
+301 KTYPVEVLA

-327 ITLPEGLKRLEKNS
+327 
-341 LYSEVVSATEV
+341 
-352 TIPASVEYV
+352 
-361 GTYFLRGETLK
+361 
-372 KITFKGSPVLAD
+372 
-384 NSVGSNY
+384 
-391 KLIHFMSQTPPAVGK
+391 
-406 YSFQSAQLMV
+406 
-416 VAPDIASI
+416 
-424 PVYRTTLSGH
+424 
-434 WGVEKGYELS
+434 
-444 VYGGLKEADNVYYS
+444 
-458 AMEDGNACAIYFDG
+458 
-472 TQTSVALSKT
+472 
-482 IQIDG
+482 
-487 AARALAK
+487 
-494 IQRGLFYYKNIT
+494 
-506 EVIVPE
+506 
-512 TVKTIGGNA
+512 
-521 FYKCSALTSLQLPSE
+521 
-536 VEEIGDYAFYE
+536 
-547 CSAWAIDVTLP
+547 
-558 VLKTLGKGAFQ
+558 
-569 KSGIKSLN
+569 
-577 LTGAPL
+577 
-583 ATIPESAFG
+583 
-592 ECSSLA
+592 
-598 SITLN
+598 
-603 EGLSKI
+603 
-609 ESYAF
+609 
-614 TGAVVTELTIPST
+614 
-627 VTDIYTVGIWSK
+627 
-639 IKKLISK
+639 
-646 ATTPPTLRN
+646 
-655 SRQLNCLLFVPNGC
+655 
-669 VTAYRQADRWVEST
+669 
-683 SVIAVGEMQT
+683 
-693 GGLSFYF
+693 
-700 GDTDALLYNV
+700 
-710 DTDVT
+710 
-715 GSDVVIPA
+715 
-723 TVEQGGNSY
+723 
-732 TVNEMRAALLKN
+732 
-744 SAAVKSVTIPASIT
+744 
-758 QIPNDAFRNCTGLTS
+758 
-773 VTMPATVTSIGAYAF
+773 
-788 NGCKALPSVV
+788 
-798 LPASLGSIGE
+798 
-808 YGFLGCKAL
+808 
-817 TSIELPAALTE
+817 
-828 IGVSAF
+828 
-834 NGCSAMACDVNI
+834 
-846 PDGVT
+846 
-851 VIPDGAFD
+851 
-859 QSGITGITLGKN
+859 
-871 VKTVGRKA
+871 
-879 FYNCQNI
+879 
-886 LSITLN
+886 ITLN

-928 VGIKV
+928 IGIKV

-1034 FRGKTQ
+1034 FSGKTQ

-1297 IGDLTTSGVSAVAND
+1297 IGDLTTSGVSAVAGD

-1333 IKVYSTGGMLVG
+1333 IKVYSAGGMLVG

>member
-1 MRKIRIKI
+1 
-9 CLLAAMLAV
+9 
-18 ATGIQAS
+18 
-25 DFVVDELCYN
+25 
-35 ITDAEAKTVEVAKYD
+35 
-50 YTVDG
+50 
-55 EMVRPTKM
+55 MVRPTKM

-89 FTVYGLKNGWFDY
+89 FTVYGLRGGWFDY

-191 NNIVYFIDNDTS
+191 NNIVYFIDNDTY

-301 KTYPVEELA
+301 KTYPVEVLA

-327 ITLPEGLKRLEKNS
+327 
-341 LYSEVVSATEV
+341 
-352 TIPASVEYV
+352 
-361 GTYFLRGETLK
+361 
-372 KITFKGSPVLAD
+372 
-384 NSVGSNY
+384 
-391 KLIHFMSQTPPAVGK
+391 
-406 YSFQSAQLMV
+406 
-416 VAPDIASI
+416 
-424 PVYRTTLSGH
+424 
-434 WGVEKGYELS
+434 
-444 VYGGLKEADNVYYS
+444 
-458 AMEDGNACAIYFDG
+458 
-472 TQTSVALSKT
+472 
-482 IQIDG
+482 
-487 AARALAK
+487 
-494 IQRGLFYYKNIT
+494 
-506 EVIVPE
+506 
-512 TVKTIGGNA
+512 
-521 FYKCSALTSLQLPSE
+521 
-536 VEEIGDYAFYE
+536 
-547 CSAWAIDVTLP
+547 
-558 VLKTLGKGAFQ
+558 
-569 KSGIKSLN
+569 
-577 LTGAPL
+577 
-583 ATIPESAFG
+583 
-592 ECSSLA
+592 
-598 SITLN
+598 
-603 EGLSKI
+603 
-609 ESYAF
+609 
-614 TGAVVTELTIPST
+614 
-627 VTDIYTVGIWSK
+627 
-639 IKKLISK
+639 
-646 ATTPPTLRN
+646 
-655 SRQLNCLLFVPNGC
+655 
-669 VTAYRQADRWVEST
+669 
-683 SVIAVGEMQT
+683 
-693 GGLSFYF
+693 
-700 GDTDALLYNV
+700 
-710 DTDVT
+710 
-715 GSDVVIPA
+715 
-723 TVEQGGNSY
+723 
-732 TVNEMRAALLKN
+732 
-744 SAAVKSVTIPASIT
+744 
-758 QIPNDAFRNCTGLTS
+758 
-773 VTMPATVTSIGAYAF
+773 
-788 NGCKALPSVV
+788 
-798 LPASLGSIGE
+798 
-808 YGFLGCKAL
+808 
-817 TSIELPAALTE
+817 
-828 IGVSAF
+828 
-834 NGCSAMACDVNI
+834 
-846 PDGVT
+846 
-851 VIPDGAFD
+851 
-859 QSGITGITLGKN
+859 
-871 VKTVGRKA
+871 
-879 FYNCQNI
+879 
-886 LSITLN
+886 ITLN

-928 VGIKV
+928 IGIKV

-1034 FRGKTQ
+1034 FSGKTQ

-1055 NMFRDCTSLN
+1055 NMFKDCTSLN

-1297 IGDLTTSGVSAVAND
+1297 IGDLTTSGVSAVAGD

-1333 IKVYSTGGMLVG
+1333 IKVYSAGGMLVG

>member
-1 MRKIRIKI
+1 
-9 CLLAAMLAV
+9 
-18 ATGIQAS
+18 
-25 DFVVDELCYN
+25 
-35 ITDAEAKTVEVAKYD
+35 
-50 YTVDG
+50 
-55 EMVRPTKM
+55 M

-89 FTVYGLKNGWFDY
+89 FTVYGLRGGWFDY

-301 KTYPVEELA
+301 KTYPVEVLA

-327 ITLPEGLKRLEKNS
+327 
-341 LYSEVVSATEV
+341 
-352 TIPASVEYV
+352 
-361 GTYFLRGETLK
+361 
-372 KITFKGSPVLAD
+372 
-384 NSVGSNY
+384 
-391 KLIHFMSQTPPAVGK
+391 
-406 YSFQSAQLMV
+406 
-416 VAPDIASI
+416 
-424 PVYRTTLSGH
+424 
-434 WGVEKGYELS
+434 
-444 VYGGLKEADNVYYS
+444 
-458 AMEDGNACAIYFDG
+458 
-472 TQTSVALSKT
+472 
-482 IQIDG
+482 
-487 AARALAK
+487 
-494 IQRGLFYYKNIT
+494 
-506 EVIVPE
+506 
-512 TVKTIGGNA
+512 
-521 FYKCSALTSLQLPSE
+521 
-536 VEEIGDYAFYE
+536 
-547 CSAWAIDVTLP
+547 
-558 VLKTLGKGAFQ
+558 
-569 KSGIKSLN
+569 
-577 LTGAPL
+577 
-583 ATIPESAFG
+583 
-592 ECSSLA
+592 
-598 SITLN
+598 
-603 EGLSKI
+603 
-609 ESYAF
+609 
-614 TGAVVTELTIPST
+614 
-627 VTDIYTVGIWSK
+627 
-639 IKKLISK
+639 
-646 ATTPPTLRN
+646 
-655 SRQLNCLLFVPNGC
+655 
-669 VTAYRQADRWVEST
+669 
-683 SVIAVGEMQT
+683 
-693 GGLSFYF
+693 
-700 GDTDALLYNV
+700 
-710 DTDVT
+710 
-715 GSDVVIPA
+715 
-723 TVEQGGNSY
+723 
-732 TVNEMRAALLKN
+732 
-744 SAAVKSVTIPASIT
+744 
-758 QIPNDAFRNCTGLTS
+758 
-773 VTMPATVTSIGAYAF
+773 
-788 NGCKALPSVV
+788 
-798 LPASLGSIGE
+798 
-808 YGFLGCKAL
+808 
-817 TSIELPAALTE
+817 
-828 IGVSAF
+828 
-834 NGCSAMACDVNI
+834 
-846 PDGVT
+846 
-851 VIPDGAFD
+851 
-859 QSGITGITLGKN
+859 
-871 VKTVGRKA
+871 
-879 FYNCQNI
+879 
-886 LSITLN
+886 ITLN

-928 VGIKV
+928 IGIKV

-1034 FRGKTQ
+1034 FSGKTQ
-1040 LQKVTVPAAVKALPE
+1040 LQKVTVPAVVKALPE
-1055 NMFRDCTSLN
+1055 NMFKDCTSLN

-1195 GSFAF
+1195 GAFAF

-1285 YAAATGWKEFSN
+1285 YAAATGWKELSN
-1297 IGDLTTSGVSAVAND
+1297 IGDLTTSGVSAVAGD

-1333 IKVYSTGGMLVG
+1333 IKVYSAGGMLVG

>member
-1 MRKIRIKI
+1 
-9 CLLAAMLAV
+9 
-18 ATGIQAS
+18 
-25 DFVVDELCYN
+25 
-35 ITDAEAKTVEVAKYD
+35 
-50 YTVDG
+50 
-55 EMVRPTKM
+55 MVRPTKM

-89 FTVYGLKNGWFDY
+89 FTVYGLRGGWFDY

-301 KTYPVEELA
+301 KTYPVEVLA

-327 ITLPEGLKRLEKNS
+327 
-341 LYSEVVSATEV
+341 
-352 TIPASVEYV
+352 
-361 GTYFLRGETLK
+361 
-372 KITFKGSPVLAD
+372 
-384 NSVGSNY
+384 
-391 KLIHFMSQTPPAVGK
+391 
-406 YSFQSAQLMV
+406 
-416 VAPDIASI
+416 
-424 PVYRTTLSGH
+424 
-434 WGVEKGYELS
+434 
-444 VYGGLKEADNVYYS
+444 
-458 AMEDGNACAIYFDG
+458 
-472 TQTSVALSKT
+472 
-482 IQIDG
+482 
-487 AARALAK
+487 
-494 IQRGLFYYKNIT
+494 
-506 EVIVPE
+506 
-512 TVKTIGGNA
+512 
-521 FYKCSALTSLQLPSE
+521 
-536 VEEIGDYAFYE
+536 
-547 CSAWAIDVTLP
+547 
-558 VLKTLGKGAFQ
+558 
-569 KSGIKSLN
+569 
-577 LTGAPL
+577 
-583 ATIPESAFG
+583 
-592 ECSSLA
+592 
-598 SITLN
+598 
-603 EGLSKI
+603 
-609 ESYAF
+609 
-614 TGAVVTELTIPST
+614 
-627 VTDIYTVGIWSK
+627 
-639 IKKLISK
+639 
-646 ATTPPTLRN
+646 
-655 SRQLNCLLFVPNGC
+655 
-669 VTAYRQADRWVEST
+669 
-683 SVIAVGEMQT
+683 
-693 GGLSFYF
+693 
-700 GDTDALLYNV
+700 
-710 DTDVT
+710 
-715 GSDVVIPA
+715 
-723 TVEQGGNSY
+723 
-732 TVNEMRAALLKN
+732 
-744 SAAVKSVTIPASIT
+744 
-758 QIPNDAFRNCTGLTS
+758 
-773 VTMPATVTSIGAYAF
+773 
-788 NGCKALPSVV
+788 
-798 LPASLGSIGE
+798 
-808 YGFLGCKAL
+808 
-817 TSIELPAALTE
+817 
-828 IGVSAF
+828 
-834 NGCSAMACDVNI
+834 
-846 PDGVT
+846 
-851 VIPDGAFD
+851 
-859 QSGITGITLGKN
+859 
-871 VKTVGRKA
+871 
-879 FYNCQNI
+879 
-886 LSITLN
+886 ITLN

-928 VGIKV
+928 IGIKV

-1034 FRGKTQ
+1034 FSGKTQ

-1055 NMFRDCTSLN
+1055 NMFKDCTSLN

-1280 ESMAA
+1280 ERWQPMPQPP
-1285 YAAATGWKEFSN
+1285 
-1297 IGDLTTSGVSAVAND
+1297 
-1312 GLSVAVCDGR
+1312 DGR
-1322 ICVDGVGETEM
+1322 NSRISAT
-1333 IKVYSTGGMLVG
+1333 
-1345 MGLNRQ
+1345 
-1351 VEVPSPGVYIVEFK
+1351 
-1365 KGTVKVAI
+1365 
-1373 R
+1373 

>member
-1 MRKIRIKI
+1 M
-9 CLLAAMLAV
+9 
-18 ATGIQAS
+18 
-25 DFVVDELCYN
+25 
-35 ITDAEAKTVEVAKYD
+35 
-50 YTVDG
+50 
-55 EMVRPTKM
+55 
-63 DVVVPMTVV
+63 PMTVV

-89 FTVYGLKNGWFDY
+89 FTVYGLRGGWFDY

-179 AGSRDYITGSVT
+179 SGSRDYITGSVT

-203 YKNVEITL
+203 YKNAEITL

-301 KTYPVEELA
+301 KTYPVEVLA

-327 ITLPEGLKRLEKNS
+327 
-341 LYSEVVSATEV
+341 
-352 TIPASVEYV
+352 
-361 GTYFLRGETLK
+361 
-372 KITFKGSPVLAD
+372 
-384 NSVGSNY
+384 
-391 KLIHFMSQTPPAVGK
+391 
-406 YSFQSAQLMV
+406 
-416 VAPDIASI
+416 
-424 PVYRTTLSGH
+424 
-434 WGVEKGYELS
+434 
-444 VYGGLKEADNVYYS
+444 
-458 AMEDGNACAIYFDG
+458 
-472 TQTSVALSKT
+472 
-482 IQIDG
+482 
-487 AARALAK
+487 
-494 IQRGLFYYKNIT
+494 
-506 EVIVPE
+506 
-512 TVKTIGGNA
+512 
-521 FYKCSALTSLQLPSE
+521 
-536 VEEIGDYAFYE
+536 
-547 CSAWAIDVTLP
+547 
-558 VLKTLGKGAFQ
+558 
-569 KSGIKSLN
+569 
-577 LTGAPL
+577 
-583 ATIPESAFG
+583 
-592 ECSSLA
+592 
-598 SITLN
+598 
-603 EGLSKI
+603 
-609 ESYAF
+609 
-614 TGAVVTELTIPST
+614 
-627 VTDIYTVGIWSK
+627 
-639 IKKLISK
+639 
-646 ATTPPTLRN
+646 
-655 SRQLNCLLFVPNGC
+655 
-669 VTAYRQADRWVEST
+669 
-683 SVIAVGEMQT
+683 
-693 GGLSFYF
+693 
-700 GDTDALLYNV
+700 
-710 DTDVT
+710 
-715 GSDVVIPA
+715 
-723 TVEQGGNSY
+723 
-732 TVNEMRAALLKN
+732 
-744 SAAVKSVTIPASIT
+744 
-758 QIPNDAFRNCTGLTS
+758 
-773 VTMPATVTSIGAYAF
+773 
-788 NGCKALPSVV
+788 
-798 LPASLGSIGE
+798 
-808 YGFLGCKAL
+808 
-817 TSIELPAALTE
+817 
-828 IGVSAF
+828 
-834 NGCSAMACDVNI
+834 
-846 PDGVT
+846 
-851 VIPDGAFD
+851 
-859 QSGITGITLGKN
+859 
-871 VKTVGRKA
+871 
-879 FYNCQNI
+879 
-886 LSITLN
+886 ITLN

-928 VGIKV
+928 IGIKV

-1034 FRGKTQ
+1034 FSGKTQ
-1040 LQKVTVPAAVKALPE
+1040 LQKVTVPVAVKALPE
-1055 NMFRDCTSLN
+1055 NMFKDCTSLN

-1177 EFEGCKSLK
+1177 EFEG
-1186 AVSVAGGMI
+1186 VQ
-1195 GSFAF
+1195 
-1200 DGCES
+1200 ES
-1205 LVSVGIAEGVKTIG
+1205 
-1219 EYAFD
+1219 
-1224 GCTSLK
+1224 
-1230 RILLPASLQEIKHE
+1230 
-1244 TFRNVVFEEIT
+1244 
-1255 CLAVTPPSIRDNTFT
+1255 
-1270 DYSAHLCVPA
+1270 
-1280 ESMAA
+1280 
-1285 YAAATGWKEFSN
+1285 
-1297 IGDLTTSGVSAVAND
+1297 
-1312 GLSVAVCDGR
+1312 
-1322 ICVDGVGETEM
+1322 
-1333 IKVYSTGGMLVG
+1333 
-1345 MGLNRQ
+1345 
-1351 VEVPSPGVYIVEFK
+1351 
-1365 KGTVKVAI
+1365 
-1373 R
+1373 

>member
-1 MRKIRIKI
+1 
-9 CLLAAMLAV
+9 
-18 ATGIQAS
+18 
-25 DFVVDELCYN
+25 
-35 ITDAEAKTVEVAKYD
+35 
-50 YTVDG
+50 
-55 EMVRPTKM
+55 MVRPTKM

-89 FTVYGLKNGWFDY
+89 FTVYGLRGGWFDY

-301 KTYPVEELA
+301 KTYPVEVLA

-327 ITLPEGLKRLEKNS
+327 
-341 LYSEVVSATEV
+341 
-352 TIPASVEYV
+352 
-361 GTYFLRGETLK
+361 
-372 KITFKGSPVLAD
+372 
-384 NSVGSNY
+384 
-391 KLIHFMSQTPPAVGK
+391 
-406 YSFQSAQLMV
+406 
-416 VAPDIASI
+416 
-424 PVYRTTLSGH
+424 
-434 WGVEKGYELS
+434 
-444 VYGGLKEADNVYYS
+444 
-458 AMEDGNACAIYFDG
+458 
-472 TQTSVALSKT
+472 
-482 IQIDG
+482 
-487 AARALAK
+487 
-494 IQRGLFYYKNIT
+494 
-506 EVIVPE
+506 
-512 TVKTIGGNA
+512 
-521 FYKCSALTSLQLPSE
+521 
-536 VEEIGDYAFYE
+536 
-547 CSAWAIDVTLP
+547 
-558 VLKTLGKGAFQ
+558 
-569 KSGIKSLN
+569 
-577 LTGAPL
+577 
-583 ATIPESAFG
+583 
-592 ECSSLA
+592 
-598 SITLN
+598 
-603 EGLSKI
+603 
-609 ESYAF
+609 
-614 TGAVVTELTIPST
+614 
-627 VTDIYTVGIWSK
+627 
-639 IKKLISK
+639 
-646 ATTPPTLRN
+646 
-655 SRQLNCLLFVPNGC
+655 
-669 VTAYRQADRWVEST
+669 
-683 SVIAVGEMQT
+683 
-693 GGLSFYF
+693 
-700 GDTDALLYNV
+700 
-710 DTDVT
+710 
-715 GSDVVIPA
+715 
-723 TVEQGGNSY
+723 
-732 TVNEMRAALLKN
+732 
-744 SAAVKSVTIPASIT
+744 
-758 QIPNDAFRNCTGLTS
+758 
-773 VTMPATVTSIGAYAF
+773 
-788 NGCKALPSVV
+788 
-798 LPASLGSIGE
+798 
-808 YGFLGCKAL
+808 
-817 TSIELPAALTE
+817 
-828 IGVSAF
+828 
-834 NGCSAMACDVNI
+834 
-846 PDGVT
+846 
-851 VIPDGAFD
+851 
-859 QSGITGITLGKN
+859 
-871 VKTVGRKA
+871 
-879 FYNCQNI
+879 
-886 LSITLN
+886 ITLN

-928 VGIKV
+928 IGIKV

-1034 FRGKTQ
+1034 FSVKTQ
-1040 LQKVTVPAAVKALPE
+1040 LQKVTVPVAVKALPE
-1055 NMFRDCTSLN
+1055 NMFKDCTSLN

-1297 IGDLTTSGVSAVAND
+1297 IGDLTTSGVSAVAGD

-1333 IKVYSTGGMLVG
+1333 IKVYSAGGMLVG

>member
-1 MRKIRIKI
+1 MSVGSNACRCDRH
-9 CLLAAMLAV
+9 
-18 ATGIQAS
+18 TGS

-89 FTVYGLKNGWFDY
+89 FTVYGLRGGWFDY

-301 KTYPVEELA
+301 KTYPVEVLA

-327 ITLPEGLKRLEKNS
+327 
-341 LYSEVVSATEV
+341 
-352 TIPASVEYV
+352 
-361 GTYFLRGETLK
+361 
-372 KITFKGSPVLAD
+372 
-384 NSVGSNY
+384 
-391 KLIHFMSQTPPAVGK
+391 
-406 YSFQSAQLMV
+406 
-416 VAPDIASI
+416 
-424 PVYRTTLSGH
+424 
-434 WGVEKGYELS
+434 
-444 VYGGLKEADNVYYS
+444 
-458 AMEDGNACAIYFDG
+458 
-472 TQTSVALSKT
+472 
-482 IQIDG
+482 
-487 AARALAK
+487 
-494 IQRGLFYYKNIT
+494 
-506 EVIVPE
+506 
-512 TVKTIGGNA
+512 
-521 FYKCSALTSLQLPSE
+521 
-536 VEEIGDYAFYE
+536 
-547 CSAWAIDVTLP
+547 
-558 VLKTLGKGAFQ
+558 
-569 KSGIKSLN
+569 
-577 LTGAPL
+577 
-583 ATIPESAFG
+583 
-592 ECSSLA
+592 
-598 SITLN
+598 
-603 EGLSKI
+603 
-609 ESYAF
+609 
-614 TGAVVTELTIPST
+614 
-627 VTDIYTVGIWSK
+627 
-639 IKKLISK
+639 
-646 ATTPPTLRN
+646 
-655 SRQLNCLLFVPNGC
+655 
-669 VTAYRQADRWVEST
+669 
-683 SVIAVGEMQT
+683 
-693 GGLSFYF
+693 
-700 GDTDALLYNV
+700 
-710 DTDVT
+710 
-715 GSDVVIPA
+715 
-723 TVEQGGNSY
+723 
-732 TVNEMRAALLKN
+732 
-744 SAAVKSVTIPASIT
+744 
-758 QIPNDAFRNCTGLTS
+758 
-773 VTMPATVTSIGAYAF
+773 
-788 NGCKALPSVV
+788 
-798 LPASLGSIGE
+798 
-808 YGFLGCKAL
+808 
-817 TSIELPAALTE
+817 
-828 IGVSAF
+828 
-834 NGCSAMACDVNI
+834 
-846 PDGVT
+846 
-851 VIPDGAFD
+851 
-859 QSGITGITLGKN
+859 
-871 VKTVGRKA
+871 
-879 FYNCQNI
+879 
-886 LSITLN
+886 ITLN

-928 VGIKV
+928 IGIKV

-957 VIVPVGSVAAYVAAT
+957 VIVPVGSVAAYVEAT

-1034 FRGKTQ
+1034 FSGKTQ

-1055 NMFRDCTSLN
+1055 NMFGDCTSLN

-1138 VCADN
+1138 VYADN

-1177 EFEGCKSLK
+1177 EFVGCKSLK

-1297 IGDLTTSGVSAVAND
+1297 IGDLTTSGVSAVAGD

-1333 IKVYSTGGMLVG
+1333 IKVYSAGGMLVG

>member
-1 MRKIRIKI
+1 
-9 CLLAAMLAV
+9 MLAV

-72 NPNDNQ
+72 NPNGNQ

-89 FTVYGLKNGWFDY
+89 FTVYGLRGGWFDY

-155 VKEMVTIESG
+155 VKEMITIESG

-301 KTYPVEELA
+301 KTYPVEVLA

-327 ITLPEGLKRLEKNS
+327 
-341 LYSEVVSATEV
+341 
-352 TIPASVEYV
+352 
-361 GTYFLRGETLK
+361 
-372 KITFKGSPVLAD
+372 
-384 NSVGSNY
+384 
-391 KLIHFMSQTPPAVGK
+391 
-406 YSFQSAQLMV
+406 
-416 VAPDIASI
+416 
-424 PVYRTTLSGH
+424 
-434 WGVEKGYELS
+434 
-444 VYGGLKEADNVYYS
+444 
-458 AMEDGNACAIYFDG
+458 
-472 TQTSVALSKT
+472 
-482 IQIDG
+482 
-487 AARALAK
+487 
-494 IQRGLFYYKNIT
+494 
-506 EVIVPE
+506 
-512 TVKTIGGNA
+512 
-521 FYKCSALTSLQLPSE
+521 
-536 VEEIGDYAFYE
+536 
-547 CSAWAIDVTLP
+547 
-558 VLKTLGKGAFQ
+558 
-569 KSGIKSLN
+569 
-577 LTGAPL
+577 
-583 ATIPESAFG
+583 
-592 ECSSLA
+592 
-598 SITLN
+598 
-603 EGLSKI
+603 
-609 ESYAF
+609 
-614 TGAVVTELTIPST
+614 
-627 VTDIYTVGIWSK
+627 
-639 IKKLISK
+639 
-646 ATTPPTLRN
+646 
-655 SRQLNCLLFVPNGC
+655 
-669 VTAYRQADRWVEST
+669 
-683 SVIAVGEMQT
+683 
-693 GGLSFYF
+693 
-700 GDTDALLYNV
+700 
-710 DTDVT
+710 
-715 GSDVVIPA
+715 
-723 TVEQGGNSY
+723 
-732 TVNEMRAALLKN
+732 
-744 SAAVKSVTIPASIT
+744 
-758 QIPNDAFRNCTGLTS
+758 
-773 VTMPATVTSIGAYAF
+773 
-788 NGCKALPSVV
+788 
-798 LPASLGSIGE
+798 
-808 YGFLGCKAL
+808 
-817 TSIELPAALTE
+817 
-828 IGVSAF
+828 
-834 NGCSAMACDVNI
+834 
-846 PDGVT
+846 
-851 VIPDGAFD
+851 
-859 QSGITGITLGKN
+859 
-871 VKTVGRKA
+871 
-879 FYNCQNI
+879 
-886 LSITLN
+886 ITLN

-928 VGIKV
+928 IGIKV

-1034 FRGKTQ
+1034 FSGKTQ

-1055 NMFRDCTSLN
+1055 NMFGDCTSLN

-1297 IGDLTTSGVSAVAND
+1297 IGDLTTSGVSAVSND

>member
-1 MRKIRIKI
+1 
-9 CLLAAMLAV
+9 MLAV

-89 FTVYGLKNGWFDY
+89 FTVYGLRGGWFDY
-102 TSIVLPEGLL
+102 TSIVLSEGLL

-301 KTYPVEELA
+301 KTYPVEVLA

-327 ITLPEGLKRLEKNS
+327 
-341 LYSEVVSATEV
+341 
-352 TIPASVEYV
+352 
-361 GTYFLRGETLK
+361 
-372 KITFKGSPVLAD
+372 
-384 NSVGSNY
+384 
-391 KLIHFMSQTPPAVGK
+391 
-406 YSFQSAQLMV
+406 
-416 VAPDIASI
+416 
-424 PVYRTTLSGH
+424 
-434 WGVEKGYELS
+434 
-444 VYGGLKEADNVYYS
+444 
-458 AMEDGNACAIYFDG
+458 
-472 TQTSVALSKT
+472 
-482 IQIDG
+482 
-487 AARALAK
+487 
-494 IQRGLFYYKNIT
+494 
-506 EVIVPE
+506 
-512 TVKTIGGNA
+512 
-521 FYKCSALTSLQLPSE
+521 
-536 VEEIGDYAFYE
+536 
-547 CSAWAIDVTLP
+547 
-558 VLKTLGKGAFQ
+558 
-569 KSGIKSLN
+569 
-577 LTGAPL
+577 
-583 ATIPESAFG
+583 
-592 ECSSLA
+592 
-598 SITLN
+598 
-603 EGLSKI
+603 
-609 ESYAF
+609 
-614 TGAVVTELTIPST
+614 
-627 VTDIYTVGIWSK
+627 
-639 IKKLISK
+639 
-646 ATTPPTLRN
+646 
-655 SRQLNCLLFVPNGC
+655 
-669 VTAYRQADRWVEST
+669 
-683 SVIAVGEMQT
+683 
-693 GGLSFYF
+693 
-700 GDTDALLYNV
+700 
-710 DTDVT
+710 
-715 GSDVVIPA
+715 
-723 TVEQGGNSY
+723 
-732 TVNEMRAALLKN
+732 
-744 SAAVKSVTIPASIT
+744 
-758 QIPNDAFRNCTGLTS
+758 
-773 VTMPATVTSIGAYAF
+773 
-788 NGCKALPSVV
+788 
-798 LPASLGSIGE
+798 
-808 YGFLGCKAL
+808 
-817 TSIELPAALTE
+817 
-828 IGVSAF
+828 
-834 NGCSAMACDVNI
+834 
-846 PDGVT
+846 
-851 VIPDGAFD
+851 
-859 QSGITGITLGKN
+859 
-871 VKTVGRKA
+871 
-879 FYNCQNI
+879 
-886 LSITLN
+886 ITLN

-928 VGIKV
+928 IGIKV

-1029 RIDAA
+1029 RIDVA
-1034 FRGKTQ
+1034 FSGKTQ

-1297 IGDLTTSGVSAVAND
+1297 IGDLTTSGVSAVAGD

-1333 IKVYSTGGMLVG
+1333 IKVYSAGGMLVG

>member
-1 MRKIRIKI
+1 M
-9 CLLAAMLAV
+9 
-18 ATGIQAS
+18 
-25 DFVVDELCYN
+25 
-35 ITDAEAKTVEVAKYD
+35 
-50 YTVDG
+50 
-55 EMVRPTKM
+55 
-63 DVVVPMTVV
+63 
-72 NPNDNQ
+72 
-78 TYRVTALGDGA
+78 
-89 FTVYGLKNGWFDY
+89 
-102 TSIVLPEGLL
+102 
-112 EIKANAFSGQ
+112 
-122 SKLTSLVIPGTV
+122 
-134 KSVKTKFAQMSG
+134 
-146 ISELTFPAS
+146 
-155 VKEMVTIESG
+155 
-165 RIQKL
+165 
-170 TIEGSPTIT
+170 
-179 AGSRDYITGSVT
+179 
-191 NNIVYFIDNDTS
+191 
-203 YKNVEITL
+203 
-211 TSAVPPTL
+211 
-219 PEVTRIQYKAYS
+219 
-231 GRTTVHVP
+231 
-239 EGCSD
+239 
-244 AYNAAGWNQA
+244 
-254 EVLVEG
+254 
-260 TDHADV
+260 
-266 DGIRYYHDSHRAIGY
+266 
-281 DVVSELNGPLNIPQT
+281 
-296 VQIGG
+296 
-301 KTYPVEELA
+301 
-310 VRMFEGEGE
+310 
-319 SLIKNITA
+319 
-327 ITLPEGLKRLEKNS
+327 
-341 LYSEVVSATEV
+341 
-352 TIPASVEYV
+352 
-361 GTYFLRGETLK
+361 
-372 KITFKGSPVLAD
+372 
-384 NSVGSNY
+384 
-391 KLIHFMSQTPPAVGK
+391 
-406 YSFQSAQLMV
+406 
-416 VAPDIASI
+416 
-424 PVYRTTLSGH
+424 
-434 WGVEKGYELS
+434 
-444 VYGGLKEADNVYYS
+444 
-458 AMEDGNACAIYFDG
+458 
-472 TQTSVALSKT
+472 
-482 IQIDG
+482 
-487 AARALAK
+487 
-494 IQRGLFYYKNIT
+494 
-506 EVIVPE
+506 
-512 TVKTIGGNA
+512 
-521 FYKCSALTSLQLPSE
+521 
-536 VEEIGDYAFYE
+536 
-547 CSAWAIDVTLP
+547 
-558 VLKTLGKGAFQ
+558 
-569 KSGIKSLN
+569 
-577 LTGAPL
+577 
-583 ATIPESAFG
+583 
-592 ECSSLA
+592 
-598 SITLN
+598 
-603 EGLSKI
+603 
-609 ESYAF
+609 
-614 TGAVVTELTIPST
+614 
-627 VTDIYTVGIWSK
+627 
-639 IKKLISK
+639 
-646 ATTPPTLRN
+646 
-655 SRQLNCLLFVPNGC
+655 
-669 VTAYRQADRWVEST
+669 
-683 SVIAVGEMQT
+683 
-693 GGLSFYF
+693 
-700 GDTDALLYNV
+700 
-710 DTDVT
+710 
-715 GSDVVIPA
+715 
-723 TVEQGGNSY
+723 
-732 TVNEMRAALLKN
+732 
-744 SAAVKSVTIPASIT
+744 
-758 QIPNDAFRNCTGLTS
+758 
-773 VTMPATVTSIGAYAF
+773 
-788 NGCKALPSVV
+788 

-923 NAFWN
+923 SAFWN

-944 KSTTYSYQFKKCT
+944 KSTMYSYQFKKCT

-1040 LQKVTVPAAVKALPE
+1040 LQKVTVPAAVNALPE

-1104 FKNCLSLTEIT
+1104 FSGCLSLTEIT
-1115 LPSNLV
+1115 LPSN
-1121 SVGGGCF
+1121 
-1128 YNCKALTTVN
+1128 
-1138 VCADN
+1138 
-1143 LTIADRAFYSCE
+1143 
-1155 SLETINS
+1155 
-1162 ANPLQLSSDISKLGM
+1162 
-1177 EFEGCKSLK
+1177 
-1186 AVSVAGGMI
+1186 
-1195 GSFAF
+1195 
-1200 DGCES
+1200 

-1285 YAAATGWKEFSN
+1285 YAAATGWREFSN

-1333 IKVYSTGGMLVG
+1333 IKVYSAGGMLVG

>member
-1 MRKIRIKI
+1 MRERNIFAALIFCSRFENADFCERKNKPNLMRKIRIKI

-89 FTVYGLKNGWFDY
+89 FTVYGLRGGWFDY

-301 KTYPVEELA
+301 KTYPVEVLA

-319 SLIKNITA
+319 SLIKNIT
-327 ITLPEGLKRLEKNS
+327 
-341 LYSEVVSATEV
+341 V
-352 TIPASVEYV
+352 
-361 GTYFLRGETLK
+361 
-372 KITFKGSPVLAD
+372 
-384 NSVGSNY
+384 
-391 KLIHFMSQTPPAVGK
+391 
-406 YSFQSAQLMV
+406 
-416 VAPDIASI
+416 
-424 PVYRTTLSGH
+424 
-434 WGVEKGYELS
+434 
-444 VYGGLKEADNVYYS
+444 
-458 AMEDGNACAIYFDG
+458 
-472 TQTSVALSKT
+472 
-482 IQIDG
+482 
-487 AARALAK
+487 
-494 IQRGLFYYKNIT
+494 
-506 EVIVPE
+506 
-512 TVKTIGGNA
+512 
-521 FYKCSALTSLQLPSE
+521 
-536 VEEIGDYAFYE
+536 
-547 CSAWAIDVTLP
+547 
-558 VLKTLGKGAFQ
+558 
-569 KSGIKSLN
+569 
-577 LTGAPL
+577 
-583 ATIPESAFG
+583 
-592 ECSSLA
+592 
-598 SITLN
+598 
-603 EGLSKI
+603 
-609 ESYAF
+609 
-614 TGAVVTELTIPST
+614 
-627 VTDIYTVGIWSK
+627 
-639 IKKLISK
+639 
-646 ATTPPTLRN
+646 
-655 SRQLNCLLFVPNGC
+655 
-669 VTAYRQADRWVEST
+669 
-683 SVIAVGEMQT
+683 
-693 GGLSFYF
+693 
-700 GDTDALLYNV
+700 
-710 DTDVT
+710 
-715 GSDVVIPA
+715 
-723 TVEQGGNSY
+723 
-732 TVNEMRAALLKN
+732 
-744 SAAVKSVTIPASIT
+744 
-758 QIPNDAFRNCTGLTS
+758 
-773 VTMPATVTSIGAYAF
+773 
-788 NGCKALPSVV
+788 
-798 LPASLGSIGE
+798 
-808 YGFLGCKAL
+808 
-817 TSIELPAALTE
+817 
-828 IGVSAF
+828 
-834 NGCSAMACDVNI
+834 
-846 PDGVT
+846 
-851 VIPDGAFD
+851 
-859 QSGITGITLGKN
+859 
-871 VKTVGRKA
+871 
-879 FYNCQNI
+879 
-886 LSITLN
+886 ITLN

-928 VGIKV
+928 IGIKV

-1034 FRGKTQ
+1034 FSGKTQ

-1285 YAAATGWKEFSN
+1285 YAAATGWKKFSN
-1297 IGDLTTSGVSAVAND
+1297 IGDLTTSGVSAVSND

-1333 IKVYSTGGMLVG
+1333 IKVYSAGGMLVG

>member
-1 MRKIRIKI
+1 
-9 CLLAAMLAV
+9 
-18 ATGIQAS
+18 
-25 DFVVDELCYN
+25 
-35 ITDAEAKTVEVAKYD
+35 
-50 YTVDG
+50 
-55 EMVRPTKM
+55 MVRPTKM

-89 FTVYGLKNGWFDY
+89 FTVYGLRGGWFDY

-301 KTYPVEELA
+301 KTYPVEVLA

-327 ITLPEGLKRLEKNS
+327 
-341 LYSEVVSATEV
+341 
-352 TIPASVEYV
+352 
-361 GTYFLRGETLK
+361 
-372 KITFKGSPVLAD
+372 
-384 NSVGSNY
+384 
-391 KLIHFMSQTPPAVGK
+391 
-406 YSFQSAQLMV
+406 
-416 VAPDIASI
+416 
-424 PVYRTTLSGH
+424 
-434 WGVEKGYELS
+434 
-444 VYGGLKEADNVYYS
+444 
-458 AMEDGNACAIYFDG
+458 
-472 TQTSVALSKT
+472 
-482 IQIDG
+482 
-487 AARALAK
+487 
-494 IQRGLFYYKNIT
+494 
-506 EVIVPE
+506 
-512 TVKTIGGNA
+512 
-521 FYKCSALTSLQLPSE
+521 
-536 VEEIGDYAFYE
+536 
-547 CSAWAIDVTLP
+547 
-558 VLKTLGKGAFQ
+558 
-569 KSGIKSLN
+569 
-577 LTGAPL
+577 
-583 ATIPESAFG
+583 
-592 ECSSLA
+592 
-598 SITLN
+598 
-603 EGLSKI
+603 
-609 ESYAF
+609 
-614 TGAVVTELTIPST
+614 
-627 VTDIYTVGIWSK
+627 
-639 IKKLISK
+639 
-646 ATTPPTLRN
+646 
-655 SRQLNCLLFVPNGC
+655 
-669 VTAYRQADRWVEST
+669 
-683 SVIAVGEMQT
+683 
-693 GGLSFYF
+693 
-700 GDTDALLYNV
+700 
-710 DTDVT
+710 
-715 GSDVVIPA
+715 
-723 TVEQGGNSY
+723 
-732 TVNEMRAALLKN
+732 
-744 SAAVKSVTIPASIT
+744 
-758 QIPNDAFRNCTGLTS
+758 
-773 VTMPATVTSIGAYAF
+773 
-788 NGCKALPSVV
+788 
-798 LPASLGSIGE
+798 
-808 YGFLGCKAL
+808 
-817 TSIELPAALTE
+817 
-828 IGVSAF
+828 
-834 NGCSAMACDVNI
+834 
-846 PDGVT
+846 
-851 VIPDGAFD
+851 
-859 QSGITGITLGKN
+859 
-871 VKTVGRKA
+871 
-879 FYNCQNI
+879 
-886 LSITLN
+886 ITLN

-928 VGIKV
+928 IGIKV

-1034 FRGKTQ
+1034 FSGKTQ
-1040 LQKVTVPAAVKALPE
+1040 LQKVTVPVAVKALPE
-1055 NMFRDCTSLN
+1055 NMFKDCTSLN

-1177 EFEGCKSLK
+1177 EFEGCKGLK

-1230 RILLPASLQEIKHE
+1230 RILLPASLQEIKYE

-1297 IGDLTTSGVSAVAND
+1297 IGDLTTSGVSAVAGD

-1333 IKVYSTGGMLVG
+1333 IKVYSAGGMLVG

>member
-1 MRKIRIKI
+1 
-9 CLLAAMLAV
+9 MLAV

-89 FTVYGLKNGWFDY
+89 FTVYGLRGGWFDY

-301 KTYPVEELA
+301 KTYPVEVLA

-327 ITLPEGLKRLEKNS
+327 
-341 LYSEVVSATEV
+341 
-352 TIPASVEYV
+352 
-361 GTYFLRGETLK
+361 
-372 KITFKGSPVLAD
+372 
-384 NSVGSNY
+384 
-391 KLIHFMSQTPPAVGK
+391 
-406 YSFQSAQLMV
+406 
-416 VAPDIASI
+416 
-424 PVYRTTLSGH
+424 
-434 WGVEKGYELS
+434 
-444 VYGGLKEADNVYYS
+444 
-458 AMEDGNACAIYFDG
+458 
-472 TQTSVALSKT
+472 
-482 IQIDG
+482 
-487 AARALAK
+487 
-494 IQRGLFYYKNIT
+494 
-506 EVIVPE
+506 
-512 TVKTIGGNA
+512 
-521 FYKCSALTSLQLPSE
+521 
-536 VEEIGDYAFYE
+536 
-547 CSAWAIDVTLP
+547 
-558 VLKTLGKGAFQ
+558 
-569 KSGIKSLN
+569 
-577 LTGAPL
+577 
-583 ATIPESAFG
+583 
-592 ECSSLA
+592 
-598 SITLN
+598 
-603 EGLSKI
+603 
-609 ESYAF
+609 
-614 TGAVVTELTIPST
+614 
-627 VTDIYTVGIWSK
+627 
-639 IKKLISK
+639 
-646 ATTPPTLRN
+646 
-655 SRQLNCLLFVPNGC
+655 
-669 VTAYRQADRWVEST
+669 
-683 SVIAVGEMQT
+683 
-693 GGLSFYF
+693 
-700 GDTDALLYNV
+700 
-710 DTDVT
+710 
-715 GSDVVIPA
+715 
-723 TVEQGGNSY
+723 
-732 TVNEMRAALLKN
+732 
-744 SAAVKSVTIPASIT
+744 
-758 QIPNDAFRNCTGLTS
+758 
-773 VTMPATVTSIGAYAF
+773 
-788 NGCKALPSVV
+788 
-798 LPASLGSIGE
+798 
-808 YGFLGCKAL
+808 
-817 TSIELPAALTE
+817 
-828 IGVSAF
+828 
-834 NGCSAMACDVNI
+834 
-846 PDGVT
+846 
-851 VIPDGAFD
+851 
-859 QSGITGITLGKN
+859 
-871 VKTVGRKA
+871 
-879 FYNCQNI
+879 
-886 LSITLN
+886 ITLN

-928 VGIKV
+928 IGIKV

-944 KSTTYSYQFKKCT
+944 KLTTYSYQFKKCT

-1029 RIDAA
+1029 RIDVA
-1034 FRGKTQ
+1034 FSGKTQ

-1205 LVSVGIAEGVKTIG
+1205 LVSVGIAEGVKTNG

-1297 IGDLTTSGVSAVAND
+1297 IGDLTTSGVSAVAGD

-1333 IKVYSTGGMLVG
+1333 IKVYSAGGMLVG

>member
-1 MRKIRIKI
+1 
-9 CLLAAMLAV
+9 
-18 ATGIQAS
+18 
-25 DFVVDELCYN
+25 
-35 ITDAEAKTVEVAKYD
+35 
-50 YTVDG
+50 
-55 EMVRPTKM
+55 M

-89 FTVYGLKNGWFDY
+89 FTVYGLRGGWFDY

-301 KTYPVEELA
+301 KTYPVEVLA

-327 ITLPEGLKRLEKNS
+327 
-341 LYSEVVSATEV
+341 
-352 TIPASVEYV
+352 
-361 GTYFLRGETLK
+361 
-372 KITFKGSPVLAD
+372 
-384 NSVGSNY
+384 
-391 KLIHFMSQTPPAVGK
+391 
-406 YSFQSAQLMV
+406 
-416 VAPDIASI
+416 
-424 PVYRTTLSGH
+424 
-434 WGVEKGYELS
+434 
-444 VYGGLKEADNVYYS
+444 
-458 AMEDGNACAIYFDG
+458 
-472 TQTSVALSKT
+472 
-482 IQIDG
+482 
-487 AARALAK
+487 
-494 IQRGLFYYKNIT
+494 
-506 EVIVPE
+506 
-512 TVKTIGGNA
+512 
-521 FYKCSALTSLQLPSE
+521 
-536 VEEIGDYAFYE
+536 
-547 CSAWAIDVTLP
+547 
-558 VLKTLGKGAFQ
+558 
-569 KSGIKSLN
+569 
-577 LTGAPL
+577 
-583 ATIPESAFG
+583 
-592 ECSSLA
+592 
-598 SITLN
+598 
-603 EGLSKI
+603 
-609 ESYAF
+609 
-614 TGAVVTELTIPST
+614 
-627 VTDIYTVGIWSK
+627 
-639 IKKLISK
+639 
-646 ATTPPTLRN
+646 
-655 SRQLNCLLFVPNGC
+655 
-669 VTAYRQADRWVEST
+669 
-683 SVIAVGEMQT
+683 
-693 GGLSFYF
+693 
-700 GDTDALLYNV
+700 
-710 DTDVT
+710 
-715 GSDVVIPA
+715 
-723 TVEQGGNSY
+723 
-732 TVNEMRAALLKN
+732 
-744 SAAVKSVTIPASIT
+744 
-758 QIPNDAFRNCTGLTS
+758 
-773 VTMPATVTSIGAYAF
+773 
-788 NGCKALPSVV
+788 
-798 LPASLGSIGE
+798 
-808 YGFLGCKAL
+808 
-817 TSIELPAALTE
+817 
-828 IGVSAF
+828 
-834 NGCSAMACDVNI
+834 
-846 PDGVT
+846 
-851 VIPDGAFD
+851 
-859 QSGITGITLGKN
+859 
-871 VKTVGRKA
+871 
-879 FYNCQNI
+879 
-886 LSITLN
+886 ITLN

-928 VGIKV
+928 IGIKV

-1029 RIDAA
+1029 RIDVA
-1034 FRGKTQ
+1034 FSGKTQ

-1297 IGDLTTSGVSAVAND
+1297 IGDLTTSGVSAVAGD

-1333 IKVYSTGGMLVG
+1333 IKVYSAGGMLVG

>member
-1 MRKIRIKI
+1 M
-9 CLLAAMLAV
+9 
-18 ATGIQAS
+18 
-25 DFVVDELCYN
+25 
-35 ITDAEAKTVEVAKYD
+35 
-50 YTVDG
+50 
-55 EMVRPTKM
+55 
-63 DVVVPMTVV
+63 PMTVV

-89 FTVYGLKNGWFDY
+89 FTVYGLRGGWFDY

-155 VKEMVTIESG
+155 VKEMVTIE
-165 RIQKL
+165 
-170 TIEGSPTIT
+170 
-179 AGSRDYITGSVT
+179 
-191 NNIVYFIDNDTS
+191 
-203 YKNVEITL
+203 
-211 TSAVPPTL
+211 
-219 PEVTRIQYKAYS
+219 S

-301 KTYPVEELA
+301 KTYPVEVLA

-327 ITLPEGLKRLEKNS
+327 
-341 LYSEVVSATEV
+341 
-352 TIPASVEYV
+352 
-361 GTYFLRGETLK
+361 
-372 KITFKGSPVLAD
+372 
-384 NSVGSNY
+384 
-391 KLIHFMSQTPPAVGK
+391 
-406 YSFQSAQLMV
+406 
-416 VAPDIASI
+416 
-424 PVYRTTLSGH
+424 
-434 WGVEKGYELS
+434 
-444 VYGGLKEADNVYYS
+444 
-458 AMEDGNACAIYFDG
+458 
-472 TQTSVALSKT
+472 
-482 IQIDG
+482 
-487 AARALAK
+487 
-494 IQRGLFYYKNIT
+494 
-506 EVIVPE
+506 
-512 TVKTIGGNA
+512 
-521 FYKCSALTSLQLPSE
+521 
-536 VEEIGDYAFYE
+536 
-547 CSAWAIDVTLP
+547 
-558 VLKTLGKGAFQ
+558 
-569 KSGIKSLN
+569 
-577 LTGAPL
+577 
-583 ATIPESAFG
+583 
-592 ECSSLA
+592 
-598 SITLN
+598 
-603 EGLSKI
+603 
-609 ESYAF
+609 
-614 TGAVVTELTIPST
+614 
-627 VTDIYTVGIWSK
+627 
-639 IKKLISK
+639 
-646 ATTPPTLRN
+646 
-655 SRQLNCLLFVPNGC
+655 
-669 VTAYRQADRWVEST
+669 
-683 SVIAVGEMQT
+683 
-693 GGLSFYF
+693 
-700 GDTDALLYNV
+700 
-710 DTDVT
+710 
-715 GSDVVIPA
+715 
-723 TVEQGGNSY
+723 
-732 TVNEMRAALLKN
+732 
-744 SAAVKSVTIPASIT
+744 
-758 QIPNDAFRNCTGLTS
+758 
-773 VTMPATVTSIGAYAF
+773 
-788 NGCKALPSVV
+788 
-798 LPASLGSIGE
+798 
-808 YGFLGCKAL
+808 
-817 TSIELPAALTE
+817 
-828 IGVSAF
+828 
-834 NGCSAMACDVNI
+834 
-846 PDGVT
+846 
-851 VIPDGAFD
+851 
-859 QSGITGITLGKN
+859 
-871 VKTVGRKA
+871 
-879 FYNCQNI
+879 
-886 LSITLN
+886 ITLN

-928 VGIKV
+928 IGIKV

-1034 FRGKTQ
+1034 FSGKTQ
-1040 LQKVTVPAAVKALPE
+1040 LQKVTVPVAVKALPE
-1055 NMFRDCTSLN
+1055 NMFKDCTSLN

-1285 YAAATGWKEFSN
+1285 YAAATGWKKFSN
-1297 IGDLTTSGVSAVAND
+1297 IGDLTTSGVSAVAGD

-1333 IKVYSTGGMLVG
+1333 IKVYSAGGMLVG

>member
-1 MRKIRIKI
+1 MR
-9 CLLAAMLAV
+9 
-18 ATGIQAS
+18 G
-25 DFVVDELCYN
+25 
-35 ITDAEAKTVEVAKYD
+35 
-50 YTVDG
+50 
-55 EMVRPTKM
+55 
-63 DVVVPMTVV
+63 
-72 NPNDNQ
+72 
-78 TYRVTALGDGA
+78 
-89 FTVYGLKNGWFDY
+89 GWFDY

-301 KTYPVEELA
+301 KTYPVEVLA

-327 ITLPEGLKRLEKNS
+327 
-341 LYSEVVSATEV
+341 
-352 TIPASVEYV
+352 
-361 GTYFLRGETLK
+361 
-372 KITFKGSPVLAD
+372 
-384 NSVGSNY
+384 
-391 KLIHFMSQTPPAVGK
+391 
-406 YSFQSAQLMV
+406 
-416 VAPDIASI
+416 
-424 PVYRTTLSGH
+424 
-434 WGVEKGYELS
+434 
-444 VYGGLKEADNVYYS
+444 
-458 AMEDGNACAIYFDG
+458 
-472 TQTSVALSKT
+472 
-482 IQIDG
+482 
-487 AARALAK
+487 
-494 IQRGLFYYKNIT
+494 
-506 EVIVPE
+506 
-512 TVKTIGGNA
+512 
-521 FYKCSALTSLQLPSE
+521 
-536 VEEIGDYAFYE
+536 
-547 CSAWAIDVTLP
+547 
-558 VLKTLGKGAFQ
+558 
-569 KSGIKSLN
+569 
-577 LTGAPL
+577 
-583 ATIPESAFG
+583 
-592 ECSSLA
+592 
-598 SITLN
+598 
-603 EGLSKI
+603 
-609 ESYAF
+609 
-614 TGAVVTELTIPST
+614 
-627 VTDIYTVGIWSK
+627 
-639 IKKLISK
+639 
-646 ATTPPTLRN
+646 
-655 SRQLNCLLFVPNGC
+655 
-669 VTAYRQADRWVEST
+669 
-683 SVIAVGEMQT
+683 
-693 GGLSFYF
+693 
-700 GDTDALLYNV
+700 
-710 DTDVT
+710 
-715 GSDVVIPA
+715 
-723 TVEQGGNSY
+723 
-732 TVNEMRAALLKN
+732 
-744 SAAVKSVTIPASIT
+744 
-758 QIPNDAFRNCTGLTS
+758 
-773 VTMPATVTSIGAYAF
+773 
-788 NGCKALPSVV
+788 
-798 LPASLGSIGE
+798 
-808 YGFLGCKAL
+808 
-817 TSIELPAALTE
+817 
-828 IGVSAF
+828 
-834 NGCSAMACDVNI
+834 
-846 PDGVT
+846 
-851 VIPDGAFD
+851 
-859 QSGITGITLGKN
+859 
-871 VKTVGRKA
+871 
-879 FYNCQNI
+879 
-886 LSITLN
+886 ITLN

-928 VGIKV
+928 IGIKV

-1029 RIDAA
+1029 RIDVA
-1034 FRGKTQ
+1034 FSGKTQ

-1177 EFEGCKSLK
+1177 EFEGCKGLK

-1285 YAAATGWKEFSN
+1285 YAAATGWKKFSN
-1297 IGDLTTSGVSAVAND
+1297 IGDLTTSGVSAVAGD

-1333 IKVYSTGGMLVG
+1333 IKVYSAGGMLVG

>member
-1 MRKIRIKI
+1 MRERNIFAALIFCSRFENADFCERKNKPNLMRKIRIKI

-89 FTVYGLKNGWFDY
+89 FTVYGLRGGWFDY

-122 SKLTSLVIPGTV
+122 SKLMSLVIPGTV

-155 VKEMVTIESG
+155 VKEMITIESG

-244 AYNAAGWNQA
+244 AYNVAGWNQA

-301 KTYPVEELA
+301 KTYPVEVLA

-327 ITLPEGLKRLEKNS
+327 
-341 LYSEVVSATEV
+341 
-352 TIPASVEYV
+352 
-361 GTYFLRGETLK
+361 
-372 KITFKGSPVLAD
+372 
-384 NSVGSNY
+384 
-391 KLIHFMSQTPPAVGK
+391 
-406 YSFQSAQLMV
+406 
-416 VAPDIASI
+416 
-424 PVYRTTLSGH
+424 
-434 WGVEKGYELS
+434 
-444 VYGGLKEADNVYYS
+444 
-458 AMEDGNACAIYFDG
+458 
-472 TQTSVALSKT
+472 
-482 IQIDG
+482 
-487 AARALAK
+487 
-494 IQRGLFYYKNIT
+494 
-506 EVIVPE
+506 
-512 TVKTIGGNA
+512 
-521 FYKCSALTSLQLPSE
+521 
-536 VEEIGDYAFYE
+536 
-547 CSAWAIDVTLP
+547 
-558 VLKTLGKGAFQ
+558 
-569 KSGIKSLN
+569 
-577 LTGAPL
+577 
-583 ATIPESAFG
+583 
-592 ECSSLA
+592 
-598 SITLN
+598 
-603 EGLSKI
+603 
-609 ESYAF
+609 
-614 TGAVVTELTIPST
+614 
-627 VTDIYTVGIWSK
+627 
-639 IKKLISK
+639 
-646 ATTPPTLRN
+646 
-655 SRQLNCLLFVPNGC
+655 
-669 VTAYRQADRWVEST
+669 
-683 SVIAVGEMQT
+683 
-693 GGLSFYF
+693 
-700 GDTDALLYNV
+700 
-710 DTDVT
+710 
-715 GSDVVIPA
+715 
-723 TVEQGGNSY
+723 
-732 TVNEMRAALLKN
+732 
-744 SAAVKSVTIPASIT
+744 
-758 QIPNDAFRNCTGLTS
+758 
-773 VTMPATVTSIGAYAF
+773 
-788 NGCKALPSVV
+788 
-798 LPASLGSIGE
+798 
-808 YGFLGCKAL
+808 
-817 TSIELPAALTE
+817 
-828 IGVSAF
+828 
-834 NGCSAMACDVNI
+834 
-846 PDGVT
+846 
-851 VIPDGAFD
+851 
-859 QSGITGITLGKN
+859 
-871 VKTVGRKA
+871 
-879 FYNCQNI
+879 
-886 LSITLN
+886 ITLN

-928 VGIKV
+928 IGIKV
-933 VCHSAAPLTLP
+933 VCHSAAPQTLP

-1034 FRGKTQ
+1034 FSGKTQ
-1040 LQKVTVPAAVKALPE
+1040 LQKVTVPVAVKALPE
-1055 NMFRDCTSLN
+1055 NMFKDCTSLN

-1297 IGDLTTSGVSAVAND
+1297 IGDLTTSGVSAVAGD

-1333 IKVYSTGGMLVG
+1333 IKVYSAGGMLVG

>member
-1 MRKIRIKI
+1 
-9 CLLAAMLAV
+9 
-18 ATGIQAS
+18 
-25 DFVVDELCYN
+25 
-35 ITDAEAKTVEVAKYD
+35 
-50 YTVDG
+50 
-55 EMVRPTKM
+55 MVRPTKM

-89 FTVYGLKNGWFDY
+89 FTVYGLRGGWFDY

-301 KTYPVEELA
+301 KTYPVEVLA

-327 ITLPEGLKRLEKNS
+327 
-341 LYSEVVSATEV
+341 
-352 TIPASVEYV
+352 
-361 GTYFLRGETLK
+361 
-372 KITFKGSPVLAD
+372 
-384 NSVGSNY
+384 
-391 KLIHFMSQTPPAVGK
+391 
-406 YSFQSAQLMV
+406 
-416 VAPDIASI
+416 
-424 PVYRTTLSGH
+424 
-434 WGVEKGYELS
+434 
-444 VYGGLKEADNVYYS
+444 
-458 AMEDGNACAIYFDG
+458 
-472 TQTSVALSKT
+472 
-482 IQIDG
+482 
-487 AARALAK
+487 
-494 IQRGLFYYKNIT
+494 
-506 EVIVPE
+506 
-512 TVKTIGGNA
+512 
-521 FYKCSALTSLQLPSE
+521 
-536 VEEIGDYAFYE
+536 
-547 CSAWAIDVTLP
+547 
-558 VLKTLGKGAFQ
+558 
-569 KSGIKSLN
+569 
-577 LTGAPL
+577 
-583 ATIPESAFG
+583 
-592 ECSSLA
+592 
-598 SITLN
+598 
-603 EGLSKI
+603 
-609 ESYAF
+609 
-614 TGAVVTELTIPST
+614 
-627 VTDIYTVGIWSK
+627 
-639 IKKLISK
+639 
-646 ATTPPTLRN
+646 
-655 SRQLNCLLFVPNGC
+655 
-669 VTAYRQADRWVEST
+669 
-683 SVIAVGEMQT
+683 
-693 GGLSFYF
+693 
-700 GDTDALLYNV
+700 
-710 DTDVT
+710 
-715 GSDVVIPA
+715 
-723 TVEQGGNSY
+723 
-732 TVNEMRAALLKN
+732 
-744 SAAVKSVTIPASIT
+744 
-758 QIPNDAFRNCTGLTS
+758 
-773 VTMPATVTSIGAYAF
+773 
-788 NGCKALPSVV
+788 
-798 LPASLGSIGE
+798 
-808 YGFLGCKAL
+808 
-817 TSIELPAALTE
+817 
-828 IGVSAF
+828 
-834 NGCSAMACDVNI
+834 
-846 PDGVT
+846 
-851 VIPDGAFD
+851 
-859 QSGITGITLGKN
+859 
-871 VKTVGRKA
+871 
-879 FYNCQNI
+879 
-886 LSITLN
+886 ITLN

-928 VGIKV
+928 IGIKV

-1034 FRGKTQ
+1034 FSGKTQ

-1055 NMFRDCTSLN
+1055 NMFKDCTSLN

-1200 DGCES
+1200 DGYES

-1297 IGDLTTSGVSAVAND
+1297 IGDLTTSGVSAVAGD

-1333 IKVYSTGGMLVG
+1333 IKVYSAGGMLVG

>member
-1 MRKIRIKI
+1 
-9 CLLAAMLAV
+9 
-18 ATGIQAS
+18 
-25 DFVVDELCYN
+25 
-35 ITDAEAKTVEVAKYD
+35 
-50 YTVDG
+50 
-55 EMVRPTKM
+55 M

-89 FTVYGLKNGWFDY
+89 FTVYGLRGGWFDY

-301 KTYPVEELA
+301 KTYPVEVLA

-327 ITLPEGLKRLEKNS
+327 
-341 LYSEVVSATEV
+341 
-352 TIPASVEYV
+352 
-361 GTYFLRGETLK
+361 
-372 KITFKGSPVLAD
+372 
-384 NSVGSNY
+384 
-391 KLIHFMSQTPPAVGK
+391 
-406 YSFQSAQLMV
+406 
-416 VAPDIASI
+416 
-424 PVYRTTLSGH
+424 
-434 WGVEKGYELS
+434 
-444 VYGGLKEADNVYYS
+444 
-458 AMEDGNACAIYFDG
+458 
-472 TQTSVALSKT
+472 
-482 IQIDG
+482 
-487 AARALAK
+487 
-494 IQRGLFYYKNIT
+494 
-506 EVIVPE
+506 
-512 TVKTIGGNA
+512 
-521 FYKCSALTSLQLPSE
+521 
-536 VEEIGDYAFYE
+536 
-547 CSAWAIDVTLP
+547 
-558 VLKTLGKGAFQ
+558 
-569 KSGIKSLN
+569 
-577 LTGAPL
+577 
-583 ATIPESAFG
+583 
-592 ECSSLA
+592 
-598 SITLN
+598 
-603 EGLSKI
+603 
-609 ESYAF
+609 
-614 TGAVVTELTIPST
+614 
-627 VTDIYTVGIWSK
+627 
-639 IKKLISK
+639 
-646 ATTPPTLRN
+646 
-655 SRQLNCLLFVPNGC
+655 
-669 VTAYRQADRWVEST
+669 
-683 SVIAVGEMQT
+683 
-693 GGLSFYF
+693 
-700 GDTDALLYNV
+700 
-710 DTDVT
+710 
-715 GSDVVIPA
+715 
-723 TVEQGGNSY
+723 
-732 TVNEMRAALLKN
+732 
-744 SAAVKSVTIPASIT
+744 
-758 QIPNDAFRNCTGLTS
+758 
-773 VTMPATVTSIGAYAF
+773 
-788 NGCKALPSVV
+788 
-798 LPASLGSIGE
+798 
-808 YGFLGCKAL
+808 
-817 TSIELPAALTE
+817 
-828 IGVSAF
+828 
-834 NGCSAMACDVNI
+834 
-846 PDGVT
+846 
-851 VIPDGAFD
+851 
-859 QSGITGITLGKN
+859 
-871 VKTVGRKA
+871 
-879 FYNCQNI
+879 
-886 LSITLN
+886 ITLN

-928 VGIKV
+928 IGIKV

-1034 FRGKTQ
+1034 FSGKTQ
-1040 LQKVTVPAAVKALPE
+1040 LQKVTVPVAVKALPE
-1055 NMFRDCTSLN
+1055 NMFKDCTSLN

-1297 IGDLTTSGVSAVAND
+1297 IGDLTTSDVSAVAGD

-1333 IKVYSTGGMLVG
+1333 IKVYSAGGMLVG

>member
-1 MRKIRIKI
+1 
-9 CLLAAMLAV
+9 MLAV

-50 YTVDG
+50 YAVDG

-63 DVVVPMTVV
+63 DVVVPTTVV

-89 FTVYGLKNGWFDY
+89 FTVYGLRGGWFDY

-122 SKLTSLVIPGTV
+122 RNLKSLVIPGTV

-384 NSVGSNY
+384 NSVGTNY
-391 KLIHFMSQTPPAVGK
+391 KLIHFMSQTPPSVGK
-406 YSFQSAQLMV
+406 YSFQSAHLMV

-482 IQIDG
+482 IQIGG

-494 IQRGLFYYKNIT
+494 IQRGLFYYKKIT

-536 VEEIGDYAFYE
+536 VEEIGDYAFR
-547 CSAWAIDVTLP
+547 L
-558 VLKTLGKGAFQ
+558 
-569 KSGIKSLN
+569 
-577 LTGAPL
+577 
-583 ATIPESAFG
+583 
-592 ECSSLA
+592 
-598 SITLN
+598 
-603 EGLSKI
+603 
-609 ESYAF
+609 
-614 TGAVVTELTIPST
+614 
-627 VTDIYTVGIWSK
+627 
-639 IKKLISK
+639 
-646 ATTPPTLRN
+646 
-655 SRQLNCLLFVPNGC
+655 
-669 VTAYRQADRWVEST
+669 
-683 SVIAVGEMQT
+683 
-693 GGLSFYF
+693 
-700 GDTDALLYNV
+700 
-710 DTDVT
+710 
-715 GSDVVIPA
+715 
-723 TVEQGGNSY
+723 
-732 TVNEMRAALLKN
+732 
-744 SAAVKSVTIPASIT
+744 
-758 QIPNDAFRNCTGLTS
+758 
-773 VTMPATVTSIGAYAF
+773 
-788 NGCKALPSVV
+788 CKAL
-798 LPASLGSIGE
+798 
-808 YGFLGCKAL
+808 K
-817 TSIELPAALTE
+817 
-828 IGVSAF
+828 
-834 NGCSAMACDVNI
+834 
-846 PDGVT
+846 
-851 VIPDGAFD
+851 
-859 QSGITGITLGKN
+859 
-871 VKTVGRKA
+871 
-879 FYNCQNI
+879 
-886 LSITLN
+886 
-892 EGLTEI
+892 
-898 GEMGFFNCS
+898 
-907 KIKELELPAS
+907 
-917 LTTMGS
+917 
-923 NAFWN
+923 
-928 VGIKV
+928 
-933 VCHSAAPLTLP
+933 
-944 KSTTYSYQFKKCT
+944 
-957 VIVPVGSVAAYVAAT
+957 
-972 DKGWDE
+972 
-978 SNTYLTFAGLADGV
+978 
-992 EYRANDTEAWVTGV
+992 
-1006 ADDTVVADIKDY
+1006 
-1018 LSIDGSQMPVT
+1018 
-1029 RIDAA
+1029 
-1034 FRGKTQ
+1034 
-1040 LQKVTVPAAVKALPE
+1040 
-1055 NMFRDCTSLN
+1055 
-1065 AVTFASGSQLQTIG
+1065 
-1079 KWAFMSTA
+1079 
-1087 VAAIEIPEGV
+1087 
-1097 TELPDGV
+1097 
-1104 FKNCLSLTEIT
+1104 
-1115 LPSNLV
+1115 
-1121 SVGGGCF
+1121 
-1128 YNCKALTTVN
+1128 TVN

-1162 ANPLQLSSDISKLGM
+1162 ANPLQLSSDIRKLGM
-1177 EFEGCKSLK
+1177 EFVGCKSLK

-1200 DGCES
+1200 DGCKS

-1244 TFRNVVFEEIT
+1244 TFRGVVFEEIT

-1285 YAAATGWKEFSN
+1285 YAAATGWREFSN
-1297 IGDLTTSGVSAVAND
+1297 IGDLTTSGVSAVAGD

-1333 IKVYSTGGMLVG
+1333 IKVYSAGGMLVG

>member
-1 MRKIRIKI
+1 
-9 CLLAAMLAV
+9 MLAV

-89 FTVYGLKNGWFDY
+89 FTVYGLRGGWFDY

-301 KTYPVEELA
+301 KTYPVEVLA

-327 ITLPEGLKRLEKNS
+327 
-341 LYSEVVSATEV
+341 
-352 TIPASVEYV
+352 
-361 GTYFLRGETLK
+361 
-372 KITFKGSPVLAD
+372 
-384 NSVGSNY
+384 
-391 KLIHFMSQTPPAVGK
+391 
-406 YSFQSAQLMV
+406 
-416 VAPDIASI
+416 
-424 PVYRTTLSGH
+424 
-434 WGVEKGYELS
+434 
-444 VYGGLKEADNVYYS
+444 
-458 AMEDGNACAIYFDG
+458 
-472 TQTSVALSKT
+472 
-482 IQIDG
+482 
-487 AARALAK
+487 
-494 IQRGLFYYKNIT
+494 
-506 EVIVPE
+506 
-512 TVKTIGGNA
+512 
-521 FYKCSALTSLQLPSE
+521 
-536 VEEIGDYAFYE
+536 
-547 CSAWAIDVTLP
+547 
-558 VLKTLGKGAFQ
+558 
-569 KSGIKSLN
+569 
-577 LTGAPL
+577 
-583 ATIPESAFG
+583 
-592 ECSSLA
+592 
-598 SITLN
+598 
-603 EGLSKI
+603 
-609 ESYAF
+609 
-614 TGAVVTELTIPST
+614 
-627 VTDIYTVGIWSK
+627 
-639 IKKLISK
+639 
-646 ATTPPTLRN
+646 
-655 SRQLNCLLFVPNGC
+655 
-669 VTAYRQADRWVEST
+669 
-683 SVIAVGEMQT
+683 
-693 GGLSFYF
+693 
-700 GDTDALLYNV
+700 
-710 DTDVT
+710 
-715 GSDVVIPA
+715 
-723 TVEQGGNSY
+723 
-732 TVNEMRAALLKN
+732 
-744 SAAVKSVTIPASIT
+744 
-758 QIPNDAFRNCTGLTS
+758 
-773 VTMPATVTSIGAYAF
+773 
-788 NGCKALPSVV
+788 
-798 LPASLGSIGE
+798 
-808 YGFLGCKAL
+808 
-817 TSIELPAALTE
+817 
-828 IGVSAF
+828 
-834 NGCSAMACDVNI
+834 
-846 PDGVT
+846 
-851 VIPDGAFD
+851 
-859 QSGITGITLGKN
+859 
-871 VKTVGRKA
+871 
-879 FYNCQNI
+879 
-886 LSITLN
+886 ITLN

-928 VGIKV
+928 IGIKV

-1029 RIDAA
+1029 RIDVA
-1034 FRGKTQ
+1034 FSGKTQ

-1055 NMFRDCTSLN
+1055 NMFRNCTSLN

-1177 EFEGCKSLK
+1177 EFEGCKGLK

-1285 YAAATGWKEFSN
+1285 YAAATGWKKFSN
-1297 IGDLTTSGVSAVAND
+1297 IGDLTTSGVSAVAGD

-1333 IKVYSTGGMLVG
+1333 IKVYSAGGMLVG

>member
-1 MRKIRIKI
+1 MRERNIFAALIFCSRFENADFCERKNKPNLMRKIRIKI

-78 TYRVTALGDGA
+78 IYRVTALGDGA
-89 FTVYGLKNGWFDY
+89 FTVYGLRGGWFDY

-301 KTYPVEELA
+301 KTYPVEVLA

-327 ITLPEGLKRLEKNS
+327 
-341 LYSEVVSATEV
+341 
-352 TIPASVEYV
+352 
-361 GTYFLRGETLK
+361 
-372 KITFKGSPVLAD
+372 
-384 NSVGSNY
+384 
-391 KLIHFMSQTPPAVGK
+391 
-406 YSFQSAQLMV
+406 
-416 VAPDIASI
+416 
-424 PVYRTTLSGH
+424 
-434 WGVEKGYELS
+434 
-444 VYGGLKEADNVYYS
+444 
-458 AMEDGNACAIYFDG
+458 
-472 TQTSVALSKT
+472 
-482 IQIDG
+482 
-487 AARALAK
+487 
-494 IQRGLFYYKNIT
+494 
-506 EVIVPE
+506 
-512 TVKTIGGNA
+512 
-521 FYKCSALTSLQLPSE
+521 
-536 VEEIGDYAFYE
+536 
-547 CSAWAIDVTLP
+547 
-558 VLKTLGKGAFQ
+558 
-569 KSGIKSLN
+569 
-577 LTGAPL
+577 
-583 ATIPESAFG
+583 
-592 ECSSLA
+592 
-598 SITLN
+598 
-603 EGLSKI
+603 
-609 ESYAF
+609 
-614 TGAVVTELTIPST
+614 
-627 VTDIYTVGIWSK
+627 
-639 IKKLISK
+639 
-646 ATTPPTLRN
+646 
-655 SRQLNCLLFVPNGC
+655 
-669 VTAYRQADRWVEST
+669 
-683 SVIAVGEMQT
+683 
-693 GGLSFYF
+693 
-700 GDTDALLYNV
+700 
-710 DTDVT
+710 
-715 GSDVVIPA
+715 
-723 TVEQGGNSY
+723 
-732 TVNEMRAALLKN
+732 
-744 SAAVKSVTIPASIT
+744 
-758 QIPNDAFRNCTGLTS
+758 
-773 VTMPATVTSIGAYAF
+773 
-788 NGCKALPSVV
+788 
-798 LPASLGSIGE
+798 
-808 YGFLGCKAL
+808 
-817 TSIELPAALTE
+817 
-828 IGVSAF
+828 
-834 NGCSAMACDVNI
+834 
-846 PDGVT
+846 
-851 VIPDGAFD
+851 
-859 QSGITGITLGKN
+859 
-871 VKTVGRKA
+871 
-879 FYNCQNI
+879 
-886 LSITLN
+886 ITLN

-928 VGIKV
+928 IGIKV

-1029 RIDAA
+1029 RIDVA
-1034 FRGKTQ
+1034 FSGKTQ

-1115 LPSNLV
+1115 
-1121 SVGGGCF
+1121 
-1128 YNCKALTTVN
+1128 ALT
-1138 VCADN
+1138 A
-1143 LTIADRAFYSCE
+1143 
-1155 SLETINS
+1155 
-1162 ANPLQLSSDISKLGM
+1162 
-1177 EFEGCKSLK
+1177 
-1186 AVSVAGGMI
+1186 
-1195 GSFAF
+1195 
-1200 DGCES
+1200 
-1205 LVSVGIAEGVKTIG
+1205 
-1219 EYAFD
+1219 
-1224 GCTSLK
+1224 
-1230 RILLPASLQEIKHE
+1230 
-1244 TFRNVVFEEIT
+1244 
-1255 CLAVTPPSIRDNTFT
+1255 
-1270 DYSAHLCVPA
+1270 
-1280 ESMAA
+1280 
-1285 YAAATGWKEFSN
+1285 
-1297 IGDLTTSGVSAVAND
+1297 
-1312 GLSVAVCDGR
+1312 
-1322 ICVDGVGETEM
+1322 
-1333 IKVYSTGGMLVG
+1333 
-1345 MGLNRQ
+1345 
-1351 VEVPSPGVYIVEFK
+1351 
-1365 KGTVKVAI
+1365 
-1373 R
+1373 

>member
-1 MRKIRIKI
+1 
-9 CLLAAMLAV
+9 
-18 ATGIQAS
+18 
-25 DFVVDELCYN
+25 
-35 ITDAEAKTVEVAKYD
+35 
-50 YTVDG
+50 
-55 EMVRPTKM
+55 MVRPTKM

-89 FTVYGLKNGWFDY
+89 FTVYGLRGGWFDY

-301 KTYPVEELA
+301 KTYPVEVLA

-327 ITLPEGLKRLEKNS
+327 
-341 LYSEVVSATEV
+341 
-352 TIPASVEYV
+352 
-361 GTYFLRGETLK
+361 
-372 KITFKGSPVLAD
+372 
-384 NSVGSNY
+384 
-391 KLIHFMSQTPPAVGK
+391 
-406 YSFQSAQLMV
+406 
-416 VAPDIASI
+416 
-424 PVYRTTLSGH
+424 
-434 WGVEKGYELS
+434 
-444 VYGGLKEADNVYYS
+444 
-458 AMEDGNACAIYFDG
+458 
-472 TQTSVALSKT
+472 
-482 IQIDG
+482 
-487 AARALAK
+487 
-494 IQRGLFYYKNIT
+494 
-506 EVIVPE
+506 
-512 TVKTIGGNA
+512 
-521 FYKCSALTSLQLPSE
+521 
-536 VEEIGDYAFYE
+536 
-547 CSAWAIDVTLP
+547 
-558 VLKTLGKGAFQ
+558 
-569 KSGIKSLN
+569 
-577 LTGAPL
+577 
-583 ATIPESAFG
+583 
-592 ECSSLA
+592 
-598 SITLN
+598 
-603 EGLSKI
+603 
-609 ESYAF
+609 
-614 TGAVVTELTIPST
+614 
-627 VTDIYTVGIWSK
+627 
-639 IKKLISK
+639 
-646 ATTPPTLRN
+646 
-655 SRQLNCLLFVPNGC
+655 
-669 VTAYRQADRWVEST
+669 
-683 SVIAVGEMQT
+683 
-693 GGLSFYF
+693 
-700 GDTDALLYNV
+700 
-710 DTDVT
+710 
-715 GSDVVIPA
+715 
-723 TVEQGGNSY
+723 
-732 TVNEMRAALLKN
+732 
-744 SAAVKSVTIPASIT
+744 
-758 QIPNDAFRNCTGLTS
+758 
-773 VTMPATVTSIGAYAF
+773 
-788 NGCKALPSVV
+788 
-798 LPASLGSIGE
+798 
-808 YGFLGCKAL
+808 
-817 TSIELPAALTE
+817 
-828 IGVSAF
+828 
-834 NGCSAMACDVNI
+834 
-846 PDGVT
+846 
-851 VIPDGAFD
+851 
-859 QSGITGITLGKN
+859 
-871 VKTVGRKA
+871 
-879 FYNCQNI
+879 
-886 LSITLN
+886 ITLN

-928 VGIKV
+928 IGIKV

-1055 NMFRDCTSLN
+1055 NMFKDCTSLN

-1115 LPSNLV
+1115 LLSNLV

-1177 EFEGCKSLK
+1177 EFEGCKGLK

-1297 IGDLTTSGVSAVAND
+1297 IGDLTTSGVSAVAGD

-1333 IKVYSTGGMLVG
+1333 IKVYSAGGMLVG

>member
-1 MRKIRIKI
+1 M
-9 CLLAAMLAV
+9 
-18 ATGIQAS
+18 
-25 DFVVDELCYN
+25 
-35 ITDAEAKTVEVAKYD
+35 
-50 YTVDG
+50 
-55 EMVRPTKM
+55 
-63 DVVVPMTVV
+63 PMTVV

-89 FTVYGLKNGWFDY
+89 FTVYGLRGGWFDY

-301 KTYPVEELA
+301 KTYPVEVLA

-327 ITLPEGLKRLEKNS
+327 
-341 LYSEVVSATEV
+341 
-352 TIPASVEYV
+352 
-361 GTYFLRGETLK
+361 
-372 KITFKGSPVLAD
+372 
-384 NSVGSNY
+384 
-391 KLIHFMSQTPPAVGK
+391 
-406 YSFQSAQLMV
+406 
-416 VAPDIASI
+416 
-424 PVYRTTLSGH
+424 
-434 WGVEKGYELS
+434 
-444 VYGGLKEADNVYYS
+444 
-458 AMEDGNACAIYFDG
+458 
-472 TQTSVALSKT
+472 
-482 IQIDG
+482 
-487 AARALAK
+487 
-494 IQRGLFYYKNIT
+494 
-506 EVIVPE
+506 
-512 TVKTIGGNA
+512 
-521 FYKCSALTSLQLPSE
+521 
-536 VEEIGDYAFYE
+536 
-547 CSAWAIDVTLP
+547 
-558 VLKTLGKGAFQ
+558 
-569 KSGIKSLN
+569 
-577 LTGAPL
+577 
-583 ATIPESAFG
+583 
-592 ECSSLA
+592 
-598 SITLN
+598 
-603 EGLSKI
+603 
-609 ESYAF
+609 
-614 TGAVVTELTIPST
+614 
-627 VTDIYTVGIWSK
+627 
-639 IKKLISK
+639 
-646 ATTPPTLRN
+646 
-655 SRQLNCLLFVPNGC
+655 
-669 VTAYRQADRWVEST
+669 
-683 SVIAVGEMQT
+683 
-693 GGLSFYF
+693 
-700 GDTDALLYNV
+700 
-710 DTDVT
+710 
-715 GSDVVIPA
+715 
-723 TVEQGGNSY
+723 
-732 TVNEMRAALLKN
+732 
-744 SAAVKSVTIPASIT
+744 
-758 QIPNDAFRNCTGLTS
+758 
-773 VTMPATVTSIGAYAF
+773 
-788 NGCKALPSVV
+788 
-798 LPASLGSIGE
+798 
-808 YGFLGCKAL
+808 
-817 TSIELPAALTE
+817 
-828 IGVSAF
+828 
-834 NGCSAMACDVNI
+834 
-846 PDGVT
+846 
-851 VIPDGAFD
+851 
-859 QSGITGITLGKN
+859 
-871 VKTVGRKA
+871 
-879 FYNCQNI
+879 
-886 LSITLN
+886 ITLN

-928 VGIKV
+928 IGIKV

-1034 FRGKTQ
+1034 FSGKTQ
-1040 LQKVTVPAAVKALPE
+1040 LQKVTVPVAVKALPE
-1055 NMFRDCTSLN
+1055 NMFKDCTSLN

-1244 TFRNVVFEEIT
+1244 TFRKS
-1255 CLAVTPPSIRDNTFT
+1255 CLRKSRVWLLLRHRYVTIHSPTIRRISVCRQSRWQPMPQPP
-1270 DYSAHLCVPA
+1270 
-1280 ESMAA
+1280 
-1285 YAAATGWKEFSN
+1285 
-1297 IGDLTTSGVSAVAND
+1297 
-1312 GLSVAVCDGR
+1312 DGR
-1322 ICVDGVGETEM
+1322 NSRISAT
-1333 IKVYSTGGMLVG
+1333 
-1345 MGLNRQ
+1345 
-1351 VEVPSPGVYIVEFK
+1351 
-1365 KGTVKVAI
+1365 
-1373 R
+1373 